1 MKRYFKYIFLAL
13 IAALLTV
20 SCLEELEL
28 ETPVIKNDVL
38 TLVPRVQSFANR
50 YVTKAEYSTD
60 EAKISTL
67 AVLVFNE
74 DGTLIHH
81 QENVSVNSNKLNL
94 NRSLLNSPAQEGK
107 LDNATVVLV
116 ANIGL
121 ADLKNGSQTLLDN
134 IETLTLAGMEN
145 YTYSPAQTVITSIGD
160 GFTGFPMIGGTS
172 ADLTLASSVN
182 ALEVNLKI
190 LYAKI
195 IFEIAVTQGT
205 ENEGT
210 GMQFA
215 LSGCTVHNTANTIPL
230 AIPASKGKQPVD
242 FLGNSVPDSE
252 IAKTDGATPSGIGY
266 NTATAGTALGA
277 TGTATF
283 SDNSDPDDDQKVKFT
298 FYILESRYN
307 HGSDLR
313 GIYPDDSWLTSEP
326 AEDVKNYNGT
336 ADDAKRNGVK
346 YYYDDRIQQ
355 YKPKLAKVPSGN
367 PAGKA
372 TYVRLNGT
380 YTDYRGVAWKVEYD
394 LYLGK
399 DNAQNFHVDR
409 NSEYT
414 NLVTIKGLRNRQ
426 DDAYGEND
434 VWIDHRVNVSYN
446 GSGVDDHVTITR
458 ETLLDAHIEVR
469 PLRVK
474 WDNNEFDGVRI
485 YLPTNDNGSL
495 VDWIGIERFTGN
507 NNADGSTYCLID
519 DEANPGKKKSSGK
532 RKYFTTDLISELQTK
547 EGEYGVRVD
556 EDTNKKYIYLLNEE
570 CAWIYFD
577 ENVGST
583 DRQADITLEFYT
595 KSGST
600 QSVVYKVKQR
610 GLQTVGGYAIESY
623 EEYLHSYDSADKYN
637 LSTSPV
643 DYTQQGLAWGFP
655 DHKLSQSTIVNATN
669 VPTTTLK
676 DQIIKNYS
684 YDYFHQ
690 SDGASYQ
697 MFTKTSG
704 SWASASFGTGLDFT
718 DRASANRDI
727 AVKDM
732 GTVPENA
739 YQYCLSKNKFEA
751 DDFGSVSMTINWYL
765 PDPYE
770 MQAILAA
777 GLSGN
782 STADLDSDAYYWSS
796 QPSFERL
803 LDMTILTYELSL
815 INETTDN
822 ARAVSSQGIDDLSR
836 KSQNRIRCVYAR
848 DGKYLD
854 EDAMEDRVPDGI
866 GGNYTIYMKAWNNSS
881 YGYFNYMLP
890 AATTSESSS
899 EWVYNDTSVKY
910 PNKDNASSISGEK
923 FKYIKTTDKDGKA
936 IEGFDI
942 NPGED
947 NKANSWTEYT
957 LPIIGT
963 KTGYYTTLAT
973 YPGLSAY
980 TLDKYTAVEA
990 YKPTST
996 QKSGTQTATEKSE
1009 KKLDKKL
1016 PSASDLKTL
1025 DHLTYGNMLNISF
1038 AQDKGSTL
1046 PTFVYDEL
1054 VSGTTTTNTRT
1065 WIRPKYNLKEYP
1077 LDPQTYTKNANGEG
1091 SETAISTGTSEA
1103 QQASEND
1110 AKKMAFDGT
1119 ISTSTVSNRV
1129 EGAYPKAKNDAQ
1141 KKLDEILKDYPTS
1154 EGWTHSQYDYTPLS
1168 WNQTTPNIVWS
1179 DLKTEQGSYRIP
1191 FVGTRYYTKKVTI
1204 TCTVTVTGSVTVSK
1218 PSVGEVFIQVDGTGR
1233 WGDPVPSSTNL
1244 TPAINTDELRI
1255 YCGNSFTI
1263 SLSEAA
1269 KAEGYDI
1276 TKVKVHYSGD
1286 NYVGESG
1293 GMFGL
1298 GADDVYARFVDSNI
1312 NLADYKLENQPI
1324 FGSTEV
1330 LQLPGMDYSTDGE
1343 TGWHQWTGNDRT
1355 SITLVLADYNIN
1367 NNSLTSYSYFYDT
1380 SPMTPTKYII
1390 VDQIEVKCAKK
1401 KNATFDFAKIYTE
1414 NGATSD
1420 WTIKH
1425 ITFTAEGGTDENPS
1439 GATAEGLK
1447 LYAGSKVTFK
1457 ALDGYVINNI
1467 SGDESLTFKGS
1478 KQTVEFTGL
1487 PEKTITAPIV
1497 VLYSKAATETD

>member
-1 MKRYFKYIFLAL
+1 MA
-13 IAALLTV
+13 V
-20 SCLEELEL
+20 SCLEELEI
-28 ETPVIKNDVL
+28 ETPTFGDEVV

-50 YVTKAEYSTD
+50 YVTKSEYVGNETM
-60 EAKISTL
+60 ISKYT
-67 AVLVFNE
+67 VLVFNK
-74 DGTLIHH
+74 DGNLVHK
-81 QENVSVNSNKLNL
+81 QSVTGDDPFKLNK
-94 NRSLLNSPAQEGK
+94 SMLNSSANGDLTE
-107 LDNATVVLV
+107 ATVVML
-116 ANIGL
+116 ANMDY
-121 ADLKNGSQTLLDN
+121 ADVNNAGATVTKLSDF
-134 IETLTLAGMEN
+134 ETC
-145 YTYSPAQTVITSIGD
+145 TYKPAQAVITSISD
-160 GFTGFPMIGGTS
+160 GFTGFPMIGGIKM
-172 ADLTLASSVN
+172 
-182 ALEVNLKI
+182 VNLSSTKDQQPPLAVELKN

-195 IFEIAVTQGT
+195 NFEIAVAEGG
-205 ENEGT
+205 ENDNVAT
-210 GMQFA
+210 NGMQFA
-215 LSGCTVHNTANTIPL
+215 LSGCTVYNSATATSI
-230 AIPASKGKQPVD
+230 AIPAVKDKPAVD
-242 FLGNSVPDSE
+242 FLGDPVSE
-252 IAKTDGATPSGIGY
+252 KNATDDGATSSSNYSGS
-266 NTATAGTALGA
+266 TATSLGK
-277 TGTATF
+277 TGTAKL
-283 SDNSDPDDDQKVKFT
+283 NGEKINFT
-298 FYILESRYN
+298 FYVLESRYN

-326 AEDVKNYNGT
+326 KEDVWNYNPDT
-336 ADDAKRNGVK
+336 DASKLNGVIHSC
-346 YYYDDRIQQ
+346 DDLIQQ
-355 YKPKLAKVPSGN
+355 YKPKLADLPSGN
-367 PAGKA
+367 PNGKA
-372 TYVRLNGT
+372 TYVQLKGT
-380 YTDYRGVAWKVEYD
+380 YTDYRGVAWKVDYT

-399 DNAQNFHVDR
+399 DNAHNFHVDR

-414 NLVTIKGLRNRQ
+414 NIITIKGIRNRQ
-426 DDAYGEND
+426 ENAYGEND
-434 VWIDHRVNVSYN
+434 VWIDHRVDVTYN
-446 GSGVDDHVTITR
+446 GGGLDDHVTITR

-474 WDNNEFDGVRI
+474 WTGDEYDGVRV
-485 YLPTNDNGSL
+485 YLPTESNGSL
-495 VDWIGIERFTGN
+495 VDWIGIERFTGK

-556 EDTNKKYIYLLNEE
+556 EDTNKKYIYLLDGD

-577 ENVGST
+577 ENLGST
-583 DRQADITLEFYT
+583 DRQADIKLEFYT

-669 VPTTTLK
+669 VPTTRLK

-777 GLSGN
+777 GLSDN

-822 ARAVSSQGIDDLSR
+822 ARAVSSQGIADLSR

-899 EWVYNDTSVKY
+899 EWVYNDSNVNY

-1046 PTFVYDEL
+1046 PAFVYDEL
-1054 VSGTTTTNTRT
+1054 VSGTSTTNTRY
-1065 WIRPKYNLKEYP
+1065 WIRP
-1077 LDPQTYTKNANGEG
+1077 TYTVTNHPLTPEEK
-1091 SETAISTGTSEA
+1091 
-1103 QQASEND
+1103 
-1110 AKKMAFDGT
+1110 
-1119 ISTSTVSNRV
+1119 TVSVTHTYTSDEVLFVSDRV
-1129 EGAYPKAKNDAQ
+1129 TKPTVFSAAYSNAKEAT
-1141 KKLDEILKDYPTS
+1141 LEELAGEINENYS
-1154 EGWTHSQYDYTPLS
+1154 GWNYNESDVIWTPASLS
-1168 WNQTTPNIVWS
+1168 WDSSNETYLKYEKRQT
-1179 DLKTEQGSYRIP
+1179 GSIIKRTYIKCII
-1191 FVGTRYYTKKVTI
+1191 TLTATVTI
-1204 TCTVTVTGSVTVSK
+1204 RKSSKLPLYSQDANTGV
-1218 PSVGEVFIQVDGTGR
+1218 

-1263 SLSEAA
+1263 SLSETA
-1269 KAEGYDI
+1269 KAEGYEI

-1293 GMFGL
+1293 GIFGL
-1298 GADDVYARFVDSNI
+1298 GADDVYARFVDTNI

-1324 FGSTEV
+1324 IGSTEV
-1330 LQLPGMDYSTDGE
+1330 LQLPGMDYSADGE

-1367 NNSLTSYSYFYDT
+1367 NNSLTSYSYLYDT

-1401 KNATFDFAKIYTE
+1401 KNATFDFAKIYAET
-1414 NGATSD
+1414 GVTSD

-1425 ITFTAEGGTDENPS
+1425 ITFTAEGGTEDKPS

-1457 ALDGYVINNI
+1457 ALDGYVINSI

-1478 KQTVEFTGL
+1478 QQTVEFTGL

-1497 VLYSKAATETD
+1497 VLYSKAAAETD

>member
-13 IAALLTV
+13 IAALMTV

-81 QENVSVNSNKLNL
+81 QENVSVNSNKLTL

-195 IFEIAVTQGT
+195 NFEIAVTQGT

-283 SDNSDPDDDQKVKFT
+283 SDNSNPNDDQKVKFT

-326 AEDVKNYNGT
+326 AEDVKNYNAAT
-336 ADDAKRNGVK
+336 DEAKRNRVK
-346 YYYDDRIQQ
+346 YFYDDRIQQ
-355 YKPKLAKVPSGN
+355 YKPKLAKVSSGN

-446 GSGVDDHVTITR
+446 GNGVDDHVTITR

-474 WDNNEFDGVRI
+474 WENNEFDGVRI

-556 EDTNKKYIYLLNEE
+556 EDTNKKYIYLLNGD

-577 ENVGST
+577 ENLGNA
-583 DRQADITLEFYT
+583 DRQAEIRLEFYT
-595 KSGST
+595 PSGST
-600 QSVVYKVKQR
+600 KDLVYKVKQR
-610 GLQTVGGYAIESY
+610 ALQTVGGYAIESY
-623 EEYLHSYDSADKYN
+623 EEYLHSYDSEDKYN

-643 DYTQQGLAWGFP
+643 DYTQQGLAWGFQ
-655 DHKLSQSTIVNATN
+655 DHKLSQSILVSS
-669 VPTTTLK
+669 TTLSTTSSAGREYLNQMFK
-676 DQIIKNYS
+676 LYS

-690 SDGASYQ
+690 SDGSSYNLY
-697 MFTKTSG
+697 TKTSG
-704 SWASASFGTGLDFT
+704 SWGNASFGTGLYFT

-732 GTVPENA
+732 GTMPENA
-739 YQYCLSKNKFEA
+739 YQYCLSKNKFEVV
-751 DDFGSVSMTINWYL
+751 GLEEVRMTLNWYL

-777 GLSGN
+777 SQ
-782 STADLDSDAYYWSS
+782 SDASYVDIDADAFYWSS
-796 QPSFERL
+796 QPSF
-803 LDMTILTYELSL
+803 DTELVTF
-815 INETTDN
+815 INEDIEN
-822 ARAVSSQGIDDLSR
+822 ARAVSAQGISDLPR
-836 KSQNRIRCVYAR
+836 KNQNRIRCVYAKQ
-848 DGKYLD
+848 GITLD
-854 EDAMEDRVPDGI
+854 EEAMEDRVPDGI
-866 GGNYTIYMKAWNNSS
+866 GGNYNVVMKAWDNGSF
-881 YGYFNYMLP
+881 GYFNYLLP
-890 AATTSESSS
+890 AATKKESSS
-899 EWVYNDTSVKY
+899 DWVYNDNKGTNY

-923 FKYIKTTDKDGKA
+923 FKYIKTTDKDNNP
-936 IEGFDI
+936 IEGFDV
-942 NPGED
+942 NPGETS
-947 NKANSWTEYT
+947 SWTEYQPV
-957 LPIIGT
+957 LGSPD
-963 KTGYYTTLAT
+963 GYYTTLAT
-973 YPGLSAY
+973 YPGLTEF
-980 TLDKYTAVEA
+980 TLTKRTIGEA
-990 YKPTST
+990 YKPST
-996 QKSGTQTATEKSE
+996 TRKSGTQTETIKFI
-1009 KKLDKKL
+1009 KVLDKKL
-1016 PSASDLKTL
+1016 PSASDLRTF
-1025 DHLTYGNMLNISF
+1025 DHLRDGNMINISF
-1038 AQDKGSTL
+1038 DQSKGTTL
-1046 PTFVYDEL
+1046 PAFVYDEL
-1054 VSGTTTTNTRT
+1054 ASGTTTTNTRT
-1065 WIRPKYNLKEYP
+1065 WVKP
-1077 LDPQTYTKNANGEG
+1077 TYTFVNHPMKSEEKTISAKG
-1091 SETAISTGTSEA
+1091 SATSNGTSEGTRYGGSIDKA
-1103 QQASEND
+1103 RQN
-1110 AKKMAFDGT
+1110 AFDG
-1119 ISTSTVSNRV
+1119 SLSNGWN
-1129 EGAYPKAKNDAQ
+1129 GAYEKAKEDALS
-1141 KKLDEILKDYPTS
+1141 KLKNEIAQNYSVWEFNESDVT
-1154 EGWTHSQYDYTPLS
+1154 YTPLTYKS
-1168 WNQTTPNIVWS
+1168 TS
-1179 DLKTEQGSYRIP
+1179 EKLDD
-1191 FVGTRYYTKKVTI
+1191 GTIAVQYSSESESKYLTCKSTCKVTLYA
-1204 TCTVTVTGSVTVSK
+1204 TVTIKKTAELKLFHQDANTGMWKDQAGK
-1218 PSVGEVFIQVDGTGR
+1218 P
-1233 WGDPVPSSTNL
+1233 DPIDNS
-1244 TPAINTDELRI
+1244 INTDELRM

-1269 KAEGYDI
+1269 KAEGYEI
-1276 TKVKVHYSGD
+1276 TKVKVHYSGNNFVD
-1286 NYVGESG
+1286 N
-1293 GMFGL
+1293 FGTL
-1298 GADDVYARFVDSNI
+1298 KEDKAYARFVDNEI
-1312 NLADYKLENQPI
+1312 NLSDYELADQFVI
-1324 FGSTEV
+1324 GSTEV
-1330 LQLPGMDYSTDGE
+1330 LQLPGMDFSADGE
-1343 TGWHQWTGNDRT
+1343 TGWHQWAGEGRN
-1355 SITLVLADYNIN
+1355 SITLLLADYNVN
-1367 NNSLTSYSYFYDT
+1367 YNLTSISYTYNYD
-1380 SPMTPTKYII
+1380 STPLDSEKFII
-1390 VDQIEVKCAKK
+1390 VDQIEVKCSKK
-1401 KNATFDFAKIYTE
+1401 KKAEFDFAKIYTE
-1414 NGATSD
+1414 GGNMETSYC
-1420 WTIKH
+1420 TVKH
-1425 ITFTAEGGTDENPS
+1425 ITFTGEAASDEAPVP
-1439 GATAEGLK
+1439 GATADGLK
-1447 LYAGSKVTFK
+1447 LYSGSKVTFK
-1457 ALDGYVINNI
+1457 ALDGYVINSI

-1478 KQTVEFTGL
+1478 QQTVEFTGL

-1497 VLYSKAATETD
+1497 VLYSKADPGTN

>member
-81 QENVSVNSNKLNL
+81 QENVSVNSNKLTL

-160 GFTGFPMIGGTS
+160 RFTGFPMIGGTS

-195 IFEIAVTQGT
+195 NFEIAVTQGT

-283 SDNSDPDDDQKVKFT
+283 SDNSNPNDDQKVKFT

-307 HGSDLR
+307 HGSNLK
-313 GIYPDDSWLTSEP
+313 GIYPSDDWLTSIP
-326 AEDVKNYNGT
+326 AEDVKGYN
-336 ADDAKRNGVK
+336 ADTDQNKLNGVK
-346 YYYDDRIQQ
+346 YFYDDRIQQ
-355 YKPKLAKVPSGN
+355 YKPKLAGT
-367 PAGKA
+367 GKA
-372 TYVRLNGT
+372 TYVILKGT
-380 YTDYRGVAWKVEYD
+380 YKDYHGTNWNVDYKV
-394 LYLGK
+394 YLGK
-399 DNAQNFHVDR
+399 DNAQNFQVDR

-414 NLVTIKGLRNRQ
+414 NLITIKGIRNRQ
-426 DDAYGEND
+426 EGAYGEND
-434 VWIDHRVNVSYN
+434 VWIDHRVNVSYSGN
-446 GSGVDDHVTITR
+446 GVNDHVTITR

-474 WDNNEFDGVRI
+474 WENNEFDGVRI
-485 YLPTNDNGSL
+485 YLPTKSDGRSL
-495 VDWIGIERFTGN
+495 VDWIGIERFTGK

-519 DEANPGKKKSSGK
+519 DEANPGKKKSTGK

-547 EGEYGVRVD
+547 EGEFGVRVD
-556 EDTNKKYIYLLNEE
+556 EGTNKKYIYLLNEE

-669 VPTTTLK
+669 VPTKTLK

-739 YQYCLSKNKFEA
+739 YQYCLSKNKFET
-751 DDFGSVSMTINWYL
+751 DDFGSVSMNINWYL

-822 ARAVSSQGIDDLSR
+822 ARAVSSQGIADLSR

-890 AATTSESSS
+890 AATKSESSS
-899 EWVYNDTSVKY
+899 EWVYNDSNVNY

-973 YPGLSAY
+973 YRGLSAY

-996 QKSGTQTATEKSE
+996 QKSGTQTATEKFE

-1046 PTFVYDEL
+1046 PAFVYDEL

-1065 WIRPKYNLKEYP
+1065 WIRPEYLGTTYDKEGLSKDDY
-1077 LDPQTYTKNANGEG
+1077 QEG
-1091 SETAISTGTSEA
+1091 TDSGTGGS
-1103 QQASEND
+1103 
-1110 AKKMAFDGT
+1110 
-1119 ISTSTVSNRV
+1119 VSQYLGGSLN
-1129 EGAYPKAKNDAQ
+1129 KAKQSAFERAYENAKIAALENLNNLETTIYQ
-1141 KKLDEILKDYPTS
+1141 GYTLDESSVYYSPD
-1154 EGWTHSQYDYTPLS
+1154 
-1168 WNQTTPNIVWS
+1168 
-1179 DLKTEQGSYRIP
+1179 DLKWDSPIGVSYSNQS
-1191 FVGTRYYTKKVTI
+1191 GNKYTGWTI
-1204 TCTVTVTGSVTVSK
+1204 TCTVTLKAHGTFNENAKLELFSQKPETGK
-1218 PSVGEVFIQVDGTGR
+1218 
-1233 WGDPVPSSTNL
+1233 WGDPVPKSTNL
-1244 TPAINTDELRI
+1244 TPAINTDEMRM

-1269 KAEGYDI
+1269 KAEGYEI

-1330 LQLPGMDYSTDGE
+1330 LQLPGMDYSTDGK

-1367 NNSLTSYSYFYDT
+1367 NNSLTSYSYLYDT

-1487 PEKTITAPIV
+1487 TEKTITAPIV

>member
-28 ETPVIKNDVL
+28 ETPVIKSDVL

-81 QENVSVNSNKLNL
+81 QENVSVNSNKLTL

-160 GFTGFPMIGGTS
+160 RFTGFPMIGGTS

-195 IFEIAVTQGT
+195 NFEIAVTQGT

-283 SDNSDPDDDQKVKFT
+283 SDNSNPNDDQKVKFT

-307 HGSDLR
+307 HGSNLK
-313 GIYPDDSWLTSEP
+313 GIYPSDDWLTSIP
-326 AEDVKNYNGT
+326 AEDVKGYN
-336 ADDAKRNGVK
+336 ADTDQDKLNGVK
-346 YYYDDRIQQ
+346 YFYDDRIQQ
-355 YKPKLAKVPSGN
+355 YKPKLAGT
-367 PAGKA
+367 GKA
-372 TYVRLNGT
+372 TYVTLKGT
-380 YTDYRGVAWKVEYD
+380 YKDYHGTSWNVDYKV
-394 LYLGK
+394 YLGK

-414 NLVTIKGLRNRQ
+414 NLITIKGIRNRQ
-426 DDAYGEND
+426 EEVYGENG
-434 VWIDHRVNVSYN
+434 VWIDHRVNVSYSGN
-446 GSGVDDHVTITR
+446 GVNDHVTITR

-474 WDNNEFDGVRI
+474 WENNEFDGVRI
-485 YLPTNDNGSL
+485 YLPTKTDGSL
-495 VDWIGIERFTGN
+495 VDWIGIERFTGK

-519 DEANPGKKKSSGK
+519 DEANPGKKKSTGK

-547 EGEYGVRVD
+547 EGEFGVRED

-577 ENVGST
+577 ENLGSS
-583 DRQADITLEFYT
+583 DRQADIRLEFYT
-595 KSGST
+595 PSGST
-600 QSVVYKVKQR
+600 KDLVYKVKQR
-610 GLQTVGGYAIESY
+610 ALQTVGGYAIESY
-623 EEYLHSYDSADKYN
+623 EEYLHSYDSEDKYN

-643 DYTQQGLAWGFP
+643 DYTQQGLAWGFH
-655 DHKLSQSTIVNATN
+655 DHKLSQNTLVSSAD

-676 DQIIKNYS
+676 NEMIKRYS
-684 YDYFHQ
+684 YDYFHK
-690 SDGASYQ
+690 SDGSSYNLY
-697 MFTKTSG
+697 TKTSG
-704 SWASASFGTGLDFT
+704 SWGNASFGTGLDFT

-727 AVKDM
+727 AVRDM
-732 GTVPENA
+732 GTMPENA
-739 YQYCLSKNKFEA
+739 YQYCLSKNKFEVV
-751 DDFGSVSMTINWYL
+751 GLEEVRMTLNWYL

-777 GLSGN
+777 SQSGA
-782 STADLDSDAYYWSS
+782 SHADIDADAFYWSS
-796 QPSFERL
+796 QPSFDTEL
-803 LDMTILTYELSL
+803 ITY
-815 INETTDN
+815 INEDIEN
-822 ARAVSSQGIDDLSR
+822 ARAVSAQGISDLPR
-836 KSQNRIRCVYAR
+836 KNQNRIRCVYAQNGI
-848 DGKYLD
+848 DLD
-854 EDAMEDRVPDGI
+854 EEDMEDRVPDGI
-866 GGNYTIYMKAWNNSS
+866 GGNYTVFMKAWNNGS

-899 EWVYNDTSVKY
+899 EWVYNDTSVNY

-980 TLDKYTAVEA
+980 TLAKYTAVEA

-1046 PTFVYDEL
+1046 PAFVYDEL
-1054 VSGTTTTNTRT
+1054 VSGTSTTNTRY
-1065 WIRPKYNLKEYP
+1065 WIRPTYTVTNHQLTPEEKTVSVTHTYTSSEVLYVSDRITKPTVFNAAYSNAKEATLKKLADEISNNYPGWEYIEADVI
-1077 LDPQTYTKNANGEG
+1077 LDPKSLTWDSQSEALNYETRKEG
-1091 SETAISTGTSEA
+1091 SGWFSTTYIKCIITLTAT
-1103 QQASEND
+1103 
-1110 AKKMAFDGT
+1110 
-1119 ISTSTVSNRV
+1119 
-1129 EGAYPKAKNDAQ
+1129 
-1141 KKLDEILKDYPTS
+1141 
-1154 EGWTHSQYDYTPLS
+1154 
-1168 WNQTTPNIVWS
+1168 
-1179 DLKTEQGSYRIP
+1179 
-1191 FVGTRYYTKKVTI
+1191 VTI
-1204 TCTVTVTGSVTVSK
+1204 RKSSELPLYSQDANTGV
-1218 PSVGEVFIQVDGTGR
+1218 
-1233 WGDPVPSSTNL
+1233 WGDPEPSSTNL

-1293 GMFGL
+1293 GLFGL

-1330 LQLPGMDYSTDGE
+1330 LQLPGMDYSADGE

-1367 NNSLTSYSYFYDT
+1367 NNSLTSYSYLYDT

-1401 KNATFDFAKIYTE
+1401 KNATFDFAKIYAE

-1487 PEKTITAPIV
+1487 TEKTITAPIV

>member
-1 MKRYFKYIFLAL
+1 MKRYLKHIFLAL
-13 IAALLTV
+13 TATLMAV
-20 SCLEELEL
+20 SCLEELEI
-28 ETPVIKNDVL
+28 ETPTFGDEVV

-50 YVTKAEYSTD
+50 YVTKAEYAGNETM
-60 EAKISTL
+60 ISKYT
-67 AVLVFNE
+67 VLVFNK
-74 DGTLIHH
+74 DGNLVHK
-81 QENVSVNSNKLNL
+81 QSVTGDDPFKLNK
-94 NRSLLNSPAQEGK
+94 SMLNSSANGDLTE
-107 LDNATVVLV
+107 ATVVML
-116 ANIGL
+116 ANMDY
-121 ADLKNGSQTLLDN
+121 ADVNNAGATVTKLSDF
-134 IETLTLAGMEN
+134 ETC
-145 YTYSPAQTVITSIGD
+145 TYKPAQAVITSISD
-160 GFTGFPMIGGTS
+160 GFTGFPMIGGIKMVNLSSTK
-172 ADLTLASSVN
+172 DQQPPLAV
-182 ALEVNLKI
+182 ELKI

-195 IFEIAVTQGT
+195 NFEIAVAEGG
-205 ENEGT
+205 ENDNVAT
-210 GMQFA
+210 NGMQFA
-215 LSGCTVHNTANTIPL
+215 LRSCTLYNAATATSI
-230 AIPASKGKQPVD
+230 AIPAVKDKPAVD
-242 FLGNSVPDSE
+242 FLGDPVSE
-252 IAKTDGATPSGIGY
+252 TNAKDDGATSSSNYSGS
-266 NTATAGTALGA
+266 TATSLGK
-277 TGTATF
+277 TGTAKLNG
-283 SDNSDPDDDQKVKFT
+283 DKINFT
-298 FYILESRYN
+298 FYVLESRYN

-313 GIYPDDSWLTSEP
+313 GIYPDDTWLTSEP

-380 YTDYRGVAWKVEYD
+380 YSDYRAVAWNVEYD

-485 YLPTNDNGSL
+485 YLPTKTDGSL
-495 VDWIGIERFTGN
+495 VDWIGIERFTGK

-556 EDTNKKYIYLLNEE
+556 KDTNKKYIYLLNGD

-577 ENVGST
+577 ENLGSE
-583 DRQADITLEFYT
+583 DRPAEIRLEFYT
-595 KSGST
+595 PSGST
-600 QSVVYKVKQR
+600 KDVVYKVKQR
-610 GLQTVGGYAIESY
+610 CLQTVGGYAIESY

-643 DYTQQGLAWGFP
+643 DYTQQGLAWGFQ
-655 DHKLSQSTIVNATN
+655 DHKLSQNILVSS
-669 VPTTTLK
+669 TTLSTTSATGREYLNQMFK
-676 DQIIKNYS
+676 LYS

-690 SDGASYQ
+690 SDGSSYNLY
-697 MFTKTSG
+697 TKTSG
-704 SWASASFGTGLDFT
+704 SWGNASFGTGLDFT

-727 AVKDM
+727 AVRDM
-732 GTVPENA
+732 GTMPENA
-739 YQYCLSKNKFEA
+739 YQYCLSKNKFEVV
-751 DDFGSVSMTINWYL
+751 GMEEVRMTLNWYL
-765 PDPYE
+765 PDTYE

-777 GLSGN
+777 SQSGA
-782 STADLDSDAYYWSS
+782 SYVDIDADAFYWSS
-796 QPSFERL
+796 QPSF
-803 LDMTILTYELSL
+803 DTELITF
-815 INETTDN
+815 INEDIEN
-822 ARAVSSQGIDDLSR
+822 ARAVSAQGISDLPR
-836 KSQNRIRCVYAR
+836 KNQNRIRCVYAKQ
-848 DGKYLD
+848 GITLD
-854 EDAMEDRVPDGI
+854 EEAMEDRVPDGI
-866 GGNYTIYMKAWNNSS
+866 GGNYNVVMRAWDNGSI
-881 YGYFNYMLP
+881 GYFNYLLP
-890 AATTSESSS
+890 AATKSESSS
-899 EWVYNDTSVKY
+899 EWVYNDNNVNY

-923 FKYIKTTDKDGKA
+923 FKYIKTTDKDGNS

-947 NKANSWTEYT
+947 NYANSWTEYV
-957 LPIIGT
+957 LDLGILGSSA
-963 KTGYYTTLAT
+963 TGYYTTLAT

-980 TLDKYTAVEA
+980 TLDKYTLVEA

-996 QKSGTQTATEKSE
+996 QKSGTQTETIKFI
-1009 KKLDKKL
+1009 KVLDKKL
-1016 PSASDLKTL
+1016 PSASDLRTF
-1025 DHLTYGNMLNISF
+1025 DHLRGGNMINISF
-1038 AQDKGSTL
+1038 DQSKGTTL
-1046 PTFVYDEL
+1046 PAFVYDEL
-1054 VSGTTTTNTRT
+1054 ESGTTTTNTRT

-1077 LDPQTYTKNANGEG
+1077 LDPQTYTKNANGKG

-1119 ISTSTVSNRV
+1119 TSTSTVTNRV
-1129 EGAYPKAKNDAQ
+1129 EGAYPKAKKDAE
-1141 KKLDEILKDYPTS
+1141 KKLDEILKQYPES

-1204 TCTVTVTGSVTVSK
+1204 TCTVTVTASVTVSK
-1218 PSVGEVFIQVDGTGR
+1218 PSKGEVYIQAEGTGM
-1233 WGDPVPSSTNL
+1233 WKDQAGKPDPIDNS
-1244 TPAINTDELRI
+1244 INTDELRM

-1269 KAEGYDI
+1269 KQQGYEI
-1276 TKVKVHYSGD
+1276 TRVKVHYSG
-1286 NYVGESG
+1286 NNHMGEYNATI
-1293 GMFGL
+1293 GL
-1298 GADDVYARFVDSNI
+1298 GGDNIYARFVNDDI
-1312 NLADYKLENQPI
+1312 NLSDYKLLDQFI
-1324 FGSTEV
+1324 IGSTAV
-1330 LQLPGMDYSTDGE
+1330 LQLPGMDYSADGIN
-1343 TGWHQWTGNDRT
+1343 GWHQWTGEGRN
-1355 SITLVLADYNIN
+1355 SLTLVLADYNVDYN
-1367 NNSLTSYSYFYDT
+1367 KGSLSYSYYYDT
-1380 SPMTPTKYII
+1380 DPKEPAKYII
-1390 VDQIEVKCAKK
+1390 VDQIEVKCTKR
-1401 KNATFDFAKIYTE
+1401 KNATFDFKQIYTE
-1414 NGATSD
+1414 GGNIETSYC
-1420 WTIKH
+1420 TVKH
-1425 ITFTAEGGTDENPS
+1425 ITFTAEGGTEDNPA

-1457 ALDGYVINNI
+1457 ALDGYVINSI
-1467 SGDESLTFKGS
+1467 SGDESLK
-1478 KQTVEFTGL
+1478 FTGTNQVVERTI
-1487 PEKTITAPIV
+1487 PTDKTITAPIV

>member
-1 MKRYFKYIFLAL
+1 MKRYLKHIFLAL
-13 IAALLTV
+13 TATLMAV
-20 SCLEELEL
+20 SCLEELEI
-28 ETPVIKNDVL
+28 ETPTFGDEVV

-50 YVTKAEYSTD
+50 YVTKSEYVGNETM
-60 EAKISTL
+60 ISKYT
-67 AVLVFNE
+67 VLVFNK
-74 DGTLIHH
+74 DGNLVHK
-81 QENVSVNSNKLNL
+81 QSVTGDDPFKLNK
-94 NRSLLNSPAQEGK
+94 SMLNSSANGDLTK
-107 LDNATVVLV
+107 ATVVML
-116 ANIGL
+116 ANMDY
-121 ADLKNGSQTLLDN
+121 ADVNNAGVPVTKLSDF
-134 IETLTLAGMEN
+134 ETC
-145 YTYSPAQTVITSIGD
+145 TYKPAQAVITSISY
-160 GFTGFPMIGGTS
+160 GFTGFPMIGGIKMVNLSSTK
-172 ADLTLASSVN
+172 DQQPPLAV
-182 ALEVNLKI
+182 ELKI

-195 IFEIAVTQGT
+195 NFEIAVAEGG
-205 ENEGT
+205 ENDNVAT
-210 GMQFA
+210 NGMQFA
-215 LSGCTVHNTANTIPL
+215 LSSCTLYNAATATSI
-230 AIPASKGKQPVD
+230 AIPAVKDKPAVD
-242 FLGNSVPDSE
+242 FLGDPVSE
-252 IAKTDGATPSGIGY
+252 TNATDDGATSSSNYSGS
-266 NTATAGTALGA
+266 TATSLGK
-277 TGTATF
+277 TGTAKLNG
-283 SDNSDPDDDQKVKFT
+283 DKINFT
-298 FYILESRYN
+298 FYVLESRYN

-313 GIYPDDSWLTSEP
+313 GIYPDDSWLASTP
-326 AEDVKNYNGT
+326 QEDVKGYNADT
-336 ADDAKRNGVK
+336 DDAKRNGVK

-355 YKPKLAKVPSGN
+355 YKPKLAKVSSGN

-399 DNAQNFHVDR
+399 DNALNFHVDR

-474 WDNNEFDGVRI
+474 WENNEFDGVRI
-485 YLPTNDNGSL
+485 YLPTKSDGSL

-556 EDTNKKYIYLLNEE
+556 EGTNKKYIYLLNEE

-577 ENVGST
+577 ENLGSS
-583 DRQADITLEFYT
+583 DRQADIRLEFYT
-595 KSGST
+595 KSGPT

-822 ARAVSSQGIDDLSR
+822 ARAVSSQGIADLSR

-899 EWVYNDTSVKY
+899 EWVYNDSNVNY

-996 QKSGTQTATEKSE
+996 QKSGTQTATEKFE

-1046 PTFVYDEL
+1046 PAFVYDEL

-1065 WIRPKYNLKEYP
+1065 WIRPEY
-1077 LDPQTYTKNANGEG
+1077 LGTTYDMEG
-1091 SETAISTGTSEA
+1091 LSKDDYQEGTDSGTGGS
-1103 QQASEND
+1103 
-1110 AKKMAFDGT
+1110 
-1119 ISTSTVSNRV
+1119 VSQYLGGSLN
-1129 EGAYPKAKNDAQ
+1129 KAKQSAFERAYENAKIAALENLNNLETTIYQ
-1141 KKLDEILKDYPTS
+1141 GYTLDESSVYYSPD
-1154 EGWTHSQYDYTPLS
+1154 
-1168 WNQTTPNIVWS
+1168 
-1179 DLKTEQGSYRIP
+1179 DLKWDSPIGVSYSNQS
-1191 FVGTRYYTKKVTI
+1191 GNKYTGWTI
-1204 TCTVTVTGSVTVSK
+1204 TCTVTLKAHGTFNENAKLELFSQKPETGK
-1218 PSVGEVFIQVDGTGR
+1218 
-1233 WGDPVPSSTNL
+1233 WGDPVPKSTNL
-1244 TPAINTDELRI
+1244 TPAINTDEMRM

-1269 KAEGYDI
+1269 KAEGYEI

-1293 GMFGL
+1293 GIFGL

-1324 FGSTEV
+1324 IGSTEV
-1330 LQLPGMDYSTDGE
+1330 LQLPGMDYSPDGE

-1367 NNSLTSYSYFYDT
+1367 NNSLTSYSYLYDT

-1420 WTIKH
+1420 
-1425 ITFTAEGGTDENPS
+1425 
-1439 GATAEGLK
+1439 
-1447 LYAGSKVTFK
+1447 
-1457 ALDGYVINNI
+1457 
-1467 SGDESLTFKGS
+1467 
-1478 KQTVEFTGL
+1478 
-1487 PEKTITAPIV
+1487 
-1497 VLYSKAATETD
+1497 

>member
-13 IAALLTV
+13 IAALMTV

-81 QENVSVNSNKLNL
+81 QENVSVNSNKLTL

-195 IFEIAVTQGT
+195 NFEIAVTQGT

-230 AIPASKGKQPVD
+230 AIPASKGKQPMD

-252 IAKTDGATPSGIGY
+252 IATTDGATPSGIGY

-283 SDNSDPDDDQKVKFT
+283 SDNSNPNDDQKVKFT

-307 HGSDLR
+307 HGSNLK
-313 GIYPDDSWLTSEP
+313 GIYPSDDWLTSIP
-326 AEDVKNYNGT
+326 AEDVKGYN
-336 ADDAKRNGVK
+336 ADTDQDKLNSVK
-346 YYYDDRIQQ
+346 YFYDDRIQQ
-355 YKPKLAKVPSGN
+355 YKPKLAGT
-367 PAGKA
+367 GKA
-372 TYVRLNGT
+372 TYVTLKGT
-380 YTDYRGVAWKVEYD
+380 YKDYLGTSWNVDYKV
-394 LYLGK
+394 YLGK

-414 NLVTIKGLRNRQ
+414 NLITIKGIRNRQ
-426 DDAYGEND
+426 EGAYGEND
-434 VWIDHRVNVSYN
+434 VWIDHRVNVSYSGN
-446 GSGVDDHVTITR
+446 GVNDHVTITR

-474 WDNNEFDGVRI
+474 WENNEFDGVRI
-485 YLPTNDNGSL
+485 YLPTKSDGRSL

-556 EDTNKKYIYLLNEE
+556 EDTNKKYIYLLNGD

-577 ENVGST
+577 ENLGSA
-583 DRQADITLEFYT
+583 DRQADIRLEFYT
-595 KSGST
+595 PSGST
-600 QSVVYKVKQR
+600 KDVVYKVKQR
-610 GLQTVGGYAIESY
+610 CLQTVGGYAIESY

-643 DYTQQGLAWGFP
+643 DYTQQGLAWGFQN
-655 DHKLSQSTIVNATN
+655 HKLSQNILVSS
-669 VPTTTLK
+669 TTLSTTSATGREYLNQMFK
-676 DQIIKNYS
+676 LYS

-690 SDGASYQ
+690 SDGSSYNLY
-697 MFTKTSG
+697 TKTSG
-704 SWASASFGTGLDFT
+704 SWGNASFGTGLDFT

-727 AVKDM
+727 AVRDM
-732 GTVPENA
+732 GTMPENA
-739 YQYCLSKNKFEA
+739 YQYCLSKNKFEVV
-751 DDFGSVSMTINWYL
+751 GMEEVRMTLNWYL
-765 PDPYE
+765 PDTYE

-777 GLSGN
+777 SQ
-782 STADLDSDAYYWSS
+782 SDASYVDIDADAFYWSS
-796 QPSFERL
+796 QPSF
-803 LDMTILTYELSL
+803 DTELVTF
-815 INETTDN
+815 INEDIEN
-822 ARAVSSQGIDDLSR
+822 ARAVSAQGISDLPR
-836 KSQNRIRCVYAR
+836 KNQNRIRCVYAQQGI
-848 DGKYLD
+848 DLD
-854 EDAMEDRVPDGI
+854 EEEMEDRVPDGI
-866 GGNYTIYMKAWNNSS
+866 GGNYNVVMKAWDNGSI
-881 YGYFNYMLP
+881 GYFNYLLP
-890 AATTSESSS
+890 AATKKESSS
-899 EWVYNDTSVKY
+899 DWVYNDDRGTNY

-923 FKYIKTTDKDGKA
+923 FKYIKTTDKDNNP
-936 IEGFDI
+936 IEGFDV
-942 NPGED
+942 NPGETS
-947 NKANSWTEYT
+947 SWTEYQPV
-957 LPIIGT
+957 LGSPD
-963 KTGYYTTLAT
+963 GYYTTLAT
-973 YPGLSAY
+973 YPGLTEF
-980 TLDKYTAVEA
+980 TLTKRTIGEA
-990 YKPTST
+990 YKPST
-996 QKSGTQTATEKSE
+996 TPKSGTQTETIKFI
-1009 KKLDKKL
+1009 KVLDKKL
-1016 PSASDLKTL
+1016 PSASDLRTF
-1025 DHLTYGNMLNISF
+1025 DHLRGGNMINISF
-1038 AQDKGSTL
+1038 DQSKGTTL
-1046 PTFVYDEL
+1046 PAFVYDEL
-1054 VSGTTTTNTRT
+1054 VNGTTTTNTRT
-1065 WIRPKYNLKEYP
+1065 WIRPEY
-1077 LDPQTYTKNANGEG
+1077 LGTTYDMEG
-1091 SETAISTGTSEA
+1091 LSKDDYQEGTDSGTGGS
-1103 QQASEND
+1103 
-1110 AKKMAFDGT
+1110 
-1119 ISTSTVSNRV
+1119 VSQYLGGSLN
-1129 EGAYPKAKNDAQ
+1129 KAKQNAFERAYENAKIAALENLNNLETTIYQ
-1141 KKLDEILKDYPTS
+1141 GYTLDESSVYYLPD
-1154 EGWTHSQYDYTPLS
+1154 
-1168 WNQTTPNIVWS
+1168 
-1179 DLKTEQGSYRIP
+1179 DLKWDSPIGVSYSNQS
-1191 FVGTRYYTKKVTI
+1191 GNKYTGWTI
-1204 TCTVTVTGSVTVSK
+1204 TCTVTLKAHGTFNENAKLELFSQKPETGK
-1218 PSVGEVFIQVDGTGR
+1218 
-1233 WGDPVPSSTNL
+1233 WGDPVPKSTDL
-1244 TPAINTDELRI
+1244 TPAINTDEMRM

-1269 KAEGYDI
+1269 KQQGYEI
-1276 TKVKVHYSGD
+1276 TRVKVHYSG
-1286 NYVGESG
+1286 NNHMGEYNETI
-1293 GMFGL
+1293 GL
-1298 GADDVYARFVDSNI
+1298 GGDNVYARFVNDDI
-1312 NLADYKLENQPI
+1312 NLSDYKLLNQFI
-1324 FGSTEV
+1324 VGSTAV
-1330 LQLPGMDYSTDGE
+1330 LQLPGMDYSADGIN
-1343 TGWHQWTGNDRT
+1343 GWHQWTGEGRN
-1355 SITLVLADYNIN
+1355 SLTLVLADYNVDYN
-1367 NNSLTSYSYFYDT
+1367 KGSLSYSYYYDT
-1380 SPMTPTKYII
+1380 DPKEPAKYII
-1390 VDQIEVKCAKK
+1390 VDQIEVKCTKR
-1401 KNATFDFAKIYTE
+1401 KNATFDFKQIYTE
-1414 NGATSD
+1414 GGNIETSYC
-1420 WTIKH
+1420 TVKH
-1425 ITFTAEGGTDENPS
+1425 ITFTAEGGTEDNPS

-1457 ALDGYVINNI
+1457 ALDGYVINSI
-1467 SGDESLTFKGS
+1467 TGDPSLTFKGS
-1478 KQTVEFTGL
+1478 QQTVEFPGL

-1497 VLYSKAATETD
+1497 VLYSKAATETN

>member
-28 ETPVIKNDVL
+28 ETPVIKSDVL

-81 QENVSVNSNKLNL
+81 QENVSVNSNKLTL

-107 LDNATVVLV
+107 LDNATVVLI

-121 ADLKNGSQTLLDN
+121 ADLKNGSKTLLDN

-195 IFEIAVTQGT
+195 NFEIAVTQGT

-252 IAKTDGATPSGIGY
+252 IATTDGATPSGIGY

-283 SDNSDPDDDQKVKFT
+283 SDNSNPNDDQKVKFT

-307 HGSDLR
+307 HGSNLK
-313 GIYPDDSWLTSEP
+313 GIYPSDDWLTSIP
-326 AEDVKNYNGT
+326 AEDVKGYN
-336 ADDAKRNGVK
+336 ADTDQGKLNRVK
-346 YYYDDRIQQ
+346 YFYDDRIQQ
-355 YKPKLAKVPSGN
+355 YKPKLAGT
-367 PAGKA
+367 GKA
-372 TYVRLNGT
+372 TYVTLKGT
-380 YTDYRGVAWKVEYD
+380 YKDYLGTSWNVDYKV
-394 LYLGK
+394 YLGK
-399 DNAQNFHVDR
+399 DNSQNFHVDR

-414 NLVTIKGLRNRQ
+414 NLITIKGIRNRQ
-426 DDAYGEND
+426 EGAYGEND
-434 VWIDHRVNVSYN
+434 VWIDHRVNVSYSGN
-446 GSGVDDHVTITR
+446 GVNDHVTITR

-474 WDNNEFDGVRI
+474 WENNEFDGVRI
-485 YLPTNDNGSL
+485 YLPTKSDGRSL

-547 EGEYGVRVD
+547 EGEFGVRVD
-556 EDTNKKYIYLLNEE
+556 EDKKYIYLLNEE

-577 ENVGST
+577 ENLGSS
-583 DRQADITLEFYT
+583 DRQADIRLEFYT
-595 KSGST
+595 KSGPT

-610 GLQTVGGYAIESY
+610 GLQTVGGYVIESY

-822 ARAVSSQGIDDLSR
+822 ARAVSSQGIADLSR

-899 EWVYNDTSVKY
+899 EWVYNDSNVNY

-996 QKSGTQTATEKSE
+996 QKSGTQTATEKFE

-1046 PTFVYDEL
+1046 PAFVYDEL

-1065 WIRPKYNLKEYP
+1065 WIRPEY
-1077 LDPQTYTKNANGEG
+1077 LGTTYDMEG
-1091 SETAISTGTSEA
+1091 LSKDDYQEGTDSGTGGS
-1103 QQASEND
+1103 
-1110 AKKMAFDGT
+1110 
-1119 ISTSTVSNRV
+1119 VSQYLGGSLN
-1129 EGAYPKAKNDAQ
+1129 KAKQSAFERAYENAKIAALENLNNLETTIYQ
-1141 KKLDEILKDYPTS
+1141 GYTLDESSVYYSPD
-1154 EGWTHSQYDYTPLS
+1154 
-1168 WNQTTPNIVWS
+1168 
-1179 DLKTEQGSYRIP
+1179 DLKWDSPIGVSYSNQS
-1191 FVGTRYYTKKVTI
+1191 GNKYTGWTI
-1204 TCTVTVTGSVTVSK
+1204 TCTVTLKAHGTFNENAKLELFSQKPETGK
-1218 PSVGEVFIQVDGTGR
+1218 
-1233 WGDPVPSSTNL
+1233 WGDPVPKSTNL
-1244 TPAINTDELRI
+1244 TPAINTDEMRM

-1269 KAEGYDI
+1269 KAEGYEI

-1293 GMFGL
+1293 GIFGL

-1324 FGSTEV
+1324 IGSTEV
-1330 LQLPGMDYSTDGE
+1330 LQLPGMDYSPDGE

-1367 NNSLTSYSYFYDT
+1367 NNSLTSYSYLYDT

-1401 KNATFDFAKIYTE
+1401 KNATFDFAKIYAE

-1425 ITFTAEGGTDENPS
+1425 ITFTAEGGTEDRPS

-1457 ALDGYVINNI
+1457 ALDGYVINSI

-1478 KQTVEFTGL
+1478 QQTVEFTGL

-1497 VLYSKAATETD
+1497 VLYSKAATETN

>member
-81 QENVSVNSNKLNL
+81 QENVSVNSNKLTL

-121 ADLKNGSQTLLDN
+121 ADLKNGRQTLLDN

-230 AIPASKGKQPVD
+230 AIPASEGKQPVD

-283 SDNSDPDDDQKVKFT
+283 SDNSNPNDDQKVKFT

-307 HGSDLR
+307 HGSNLK
-313 GIYPDDSWLTSEP
+313 GIYPSDDWLTSIP
-326 AEDVKNYNGT
+326 AEDVKGYN
-336 ADDAKRNGVK
+336 ADTDQDKLNGVK
-346 YYYDDRIQQ
+346 YFYDDRIQQ
-355 YKPKLAKVPSGN
+355 YKPKLAGT
-367 PAGKA
+367 GKA
-372 TYVRLNGT
+372 TYVTLKGT
-380 YTDYRGVAWKVEYD
+380 YKDYLGTSWNVDYKV
-394 LYLGK
+394 YLGK

-414 NLVTIKGLRNRQ
+414 NLITIKGIRNRQ
-426 DDAYGEND
+426 EGAYGEND
-434 VWIDHRVNVSYN
+434 VWIDHRVNVSYSGN
-446 GSGVDDHVTITR
+446 GVNDHVTITR

-474 WDNNEFDGVRI
+474 WENNEFDGVRI
-485 YLPTNDNGSL
+485 YLPTKSDGSL

-556 EDTNKKYIYLLNEE
+556 EDTKKAYIYLLDGD

-577 ENVGST
+577 ENLGSS
-583 DRQADITLEFYT
+583 DRQADIKLEFYT
-595 KSGST
+595 PSGST
-600 QSVVYKVKQR
+600 KEVVYKVKQR
-610 GLQTVGGYAIESY
+610 CLQTVGGYAIESY

-643 DYTQQGLAWGFP
+643 DYTQQGLAWGFQN
-655 DHKLSQSTIVNATN
+655 HKLSQNILVSS
-669 VPTTTLK
+669 TTLSTTSATGREYLNQMFK
-676 DQIIKNYS
+676 LYS

-690 SDGASYQ
+690 SDGSSYNLY
-697 MFTKTSG
+697 TKTSG
-704 SWASASFGTGLDFT
+704 SWGNASFGTGLDFT

-727 AVKDM
+727 AVRDM
-732 GTVPENA
+732 GTMPENA
-739 YQYCLSKNKFEA
+739 YQYCLSKNKFEVV
-751 DDFGSVSMTINWYL
+751 GMEEVRMTLNWYL
-765 PDPYE
+765 PDTYE

-777 GLSGN
+777 SQ
-782 STADLDSDAYYWSS
+782 SDASYVDIDADAFYWSS
-796 QPSFERL
+796 QPSF
-803 LDMTILTYELSL
+803 DTELVTF
-815 INETTDN
+815 INEDIEN
-822 ARAVSSQGIDDLSR
+822 ARAVSAQGISDLPR
-836 KSQNRIRCVYAR
+836 KNQNRIRCVYAKQ
-848 DGKYLD
+848 GITLD
-854 EDAMEDRVPDGI
+854 EEAMEDRVPDGI
-866 GGNYTIYMKAWNNSS
+866 GGNYNVVMKAWDNGSF
-881 YGYFNYMLP
+881 GYFNYLLP
-890 AATTSESSS
+890 AATKKESSS
-899 EWVYNDTSVKY
+899 DWVYNDNKGTNY
-910 PNKDNASSISGEK
+910 PNKDNAGSISGEK
-923 FKYIKTTDKDGKA
+923 FKYIKTTDKDNNP

-942 NPGED
+942 NPGETS
-947 NKANSWTEYT
+947 SWTEYQPV
-957 LPIIGT
+957 LGSPD
-963 KTGYYTTLAT
+963 GYYTTLAT
-973 YPGLSAY
+973 YPGLTEF
-980 TLDKYTAVEA
+980 TLTKRTIGEA
-990 YKPTST
+990 YKPST
-996 QKSGTQTATEKSE
+996 TPKSGTQTETIKFI
-1009 KKLDKKL
+1009 KVLDKKL
-1016 PSASDLKTL
+1016 PSASDLRTF
-1025 DHLTYGNMLNISF
+1025 DHLRDGNMINISF
-1038 AQDKGSTL
+1038 DQSKGTTL
-1046 PTFVYDEL
+1046 PAFVYDEL
-1054 VSGTTTTNTRT
+1054 ASGTTTTNTRT

-1077 LDPQTYTKNANGEG
+1077 LDPKTYTKNANGEG
-1091 SETAISTGTSEA
+1091 SETGISTGTSRL
-1103 QQASEND
+1103 QQASENS
-1110 AKKMAFDGT
+1110 ARQNAFDGT
-1119 ISTSTVSNRV
+1119 TDFSTLTNRV
-1129 EGAYPKAKNDAQ
+1129 EGAYPKAKNDALA
-1141 KKLDEILKDYPTS
+1141 KLNEILKDYPVS
-1154 EGWTHSQYDYTPLS
+1154 EGWEHSKIQCTELK
-1168 WNQTTPNIVWS
+1168 WNVSDPNISWTEPEIVT
-1179 DLKTEQGSYRIP
+1179 KTSLGRTWIQ
-1191 FVGTRYYTKKVTI
+1191 KVTI
-1204 TCTVTVTGSVTVSK
+1204 TCTVKVTASVTVSK
-1218 PSVGEVFIQVDGTGR
+1218 PSVGEVFVQVDGTGR
-1233 WGDPVPSSTNL
+1233 WGDPVPKSTDL
-1244 TPAINTDELRI
+1244 TPAINTDEMRM

-1269 KAEGYDI
+1269 KQQGYEI
-1276 TKVKVHYSGD
+1276 TRVKVHYSG
-1286 NYVGESG
+1286 NNHMGEYNATI
-1293 GMFGL
+1293 GL
-1298 GADDVYARFVDSNI
+1298 GGDNIYARFVNDDI
-1312 NLADYKLENQPI
+1312 NLSDYKLLNQFI
-1324 FGSTEV
+1324 VGSTAV
-1330 LQLPGMDYSTDGE
+1330 LQLPGMDYSADGIN
-1343 TGWHQWTGNDRT
+1343 GWHQWTGEGRN
-1355 SITLVLADYNIN
+1355 SLTLVLADYNVDYN
-1367 NNSLTSYSYFYDT
+1367 KGSLSYSYYYDT
-1380 SPMTPTKYII
+1380 DPKEPAKYII
-1390 VDQIEVKCAKK
+1390 VDQIEVKCTKR
-1401 KNATFDFAKIYTE
+1401 KNATFDFKQIYTE
-1414 NGATSD
+1414 GGNIETSYC
-1420 WTIKH
+1420 TVKH
-1425 ITFTAEGGTDENPS
+1425 ITFTAEGGTEDNPS

-1497 VLYSKAATETD
+1497 VLYSKAATETN

>member
-1 MKRYFKYIFLAL
+1 MKRYLKHIFLAL
-13 IAALLTV
+13 TATLMAV
-20 SCLEELEL
+20 SCLEELEI
-28 ETPVIKNDVL
+28 ETPTFGDEVV

-50 YVTKAEYSTD
+50 YVTKAEYADNETI
-60 EAKISTL
+60 ISKYT
-67 AVLVFNE
+67 VLVFNNA
-74 DGTLIHH
+74 GNLVHK
-81 QENVSVNSNKLNL
+81 QSVTGDDPFKLNK
-94 NRSLLNSPAQEGK
+94 SMLNSSANGDLTE
-107 LDNATVVLV
+107 ATVVML
-116 ANIGL
+116 ANMDYEDVNNAGATVTKL
-121 ADLKNGSQTLLDN
+121 SDF
-134 IETLTLAGMEN
+134 ETC
-145 YTYSPAQTVITSIGD
+145 TYKPAQAVITSISD
-160 GFTGFPMIGGTS
+160 GFTGFPMIGGIKMVNLSSTK
-172 ADLTLASSVN
+172 DQQPPLAV
-182 ALEVNLKI
+182 ELKI

-195 IFEIAVTQGT
+195 HFEIAVAEGG
-205 ENEGT
+205 ENDNVAT
-210 GMQFA
+210 NGMQFA
-215 LSGCTVHNTANTIPL
+215 LSSCTLYNAATATSI
-230 AIPASKGKQPVD
+230 AIPAVKDKPAVD
-242 FLGNSVPDSE
+242 FLGDPVSE
-252 IAKTDGATPSGIGY
+252 TNATDDGATSSSNYSGS
-266 NTATAGTALGA
+266 TATSLGK
-277 TGTATF
+277 TGTAKLNG
-283 SDNSDPDDDQKVKFT
+283 DKINFT
-298 FYILESRYN
+298 FYVLESRYN

-313 GIYPDDSWLTSEP
+313 GIYPDDSWLASTP
-326 AEDVKNYNGT
+326 QEDVKGYNADT
-336 ADDAKRNGVK
+336 DDAKRNGVK

-355 YKPKLAKVPSGN
+355 YKPKLAKVSSGN

-399 DNAQNFHVDR
+399 DNALNFHVDR

-474 WDNNEFDGVRI
+474 WENNEFDGVRI
-485 YLPTNDNGSL
+485 YLPTKSDGSL

-556 EDTNKKYIYLLNEE
+556 EGTNKKYIYLLNEE

-577 ENVGST
+577 ENLGSS
-583 DRQADITLEFYT
+583 DRQADIRLEFYT
-595 KSGST
+595 KSGPT

-822 ARAVSSQGIDDLSR
+822 ARAVSSQGIADLSR

-899 EWVYNDTSVKY
+899 EWVYNDSNVNY

-996 QKSGTQTATEKSE
+996 QKSGTQTATEKFE

-1046 PTFVYDEL
+1046 PAFVYDEL

-1065 WIRPKYNLKEYP
+1065 WIRPEY
-1077 LDPQTYTKNANGEG
+1077 LGTTYDMEG
-1091 SETAISTGTSEA
+1091 LSKDDYQEGTDSGTGGS
-1103 QQASEND
+1103 
-1110 AKKMAFDGT
+1110 
-1119 ISTSTVSNRV
+1119 VSQYLGGSLN
-1129 EGAYPKAKNDAQ
+1129 KAKQSAFERAYENAKIAALENLNNLETTIYQ
-1141 KKLDEILKDYPTS
+1141 GYTLDESSVYYSPD
-1154 EGWTHSQYDYTPLS
+1154 
-1168 WNQTTPNIVWS
+1168 
-1179 DLKTEQGSYRIP
+1179 DLKWDSPIGVSYSNQS
-1191 FVGTRYYTKKVTI
+1191 GNKYTGWTI
-1204 TCTVTVTGSVTVSK
+1204 TCTVTLKAHGTFNENAKLELFSQKPETGK
-1218 PSVGEVFIQVDGTGR
+1218 
-1233 WGDPVPSSTNL
+1233 WGDPVPKSTNL
-1244 TPAINTDELRI
+1244 TPAINTDEMRM

-1269 KAEGYDI
+1269 KAEGYEI

-1293 GMFGL
+1293 GIFGL

-1324 FGSTEV
+1324 IGSTEV
-1330 LQLPGMDYSTDGE
+1330 LQLPGMDYSPDGE

-1367 NNSLTSYSYFYDT
+1367 NNSLTSYSYLYDT

-1420 WTIKH
+1420 
-1425 ITFTAEGGTDENPS
+1425 
-1439 GATAEGLK
+1439 
-1447 LYAGSKVTFK
+1447 
-1457 ALDGYVINNI
+1457 
-1467 SGDESLTFKGS
+1467 
-1478 KQTVEFTGL
+1478 
-1487 PEKTITAPIV
+1487 
-1497 VLYSKAATETD
+1497 

>member
-28 ETPVIKNDVL
+28 ETPVIKSDVL

-81 QENVSVNSNKLNL
+81 QENVSVNSNKLTL

-145 YTYSPAQTVITSIGD
+145 YTYSPSQTVITSIGD

-195 IFEIAVTQGT
+195 NFEIAVTQGT

-252 IAKTDGATPSGIGY
+252 IATTDGATPSGIGY

-283 SDNSDPDDDQKVKFT
+283 SDNSNPNDDQKVRFT

-307 HGSDLR
+307 HGSNLK
-313 GIYPDDSWLTSEP
+313 GIYPSDDWLTSIP
-326 AEDVKNYNGT
+326 AEDVKGYN
-336 ADDAKRNGVK
+336 ADTDQDKLNGVK
-346 YYYDDRIQQ
+346 YFYDDRIQQ
-355 YKPKLAKVPSGN
+355 YKPKLAGT
-367 PAGKA
+367 GKA
-372 TYVRLNGT
+372 TYVTLKGT
-380 YTDYRGVAWKVEYD
+380 YKDYHGTSWNVDYKV
-394 LYLGK
+394 YLGK

-414 NLVTIKGLRNRQ
+414 NLITIKGIRNRQ
-426 DDAYGEND
+426 EEVYGENG
-434 VWIDHRVNVSYN
+434 VWIDHRVNVSYSGN
-446 GSGVDDHVTITR
+446 GVNDHVTITR

-474 WDNNEFDGVRI
+474 WENNEFDGVRI
-485 YLPTNDNGSL
+485 YLPTKTDGSL
-495 VDWIGIERFTGN
+495 VDWIGIERFTGK

-519 DEANPGKKKSSGK
+519 DEANPGKKKSTGK

-547 EGEYGVRVD
+547 EGEFGVRED

-577 ENVGST
+577 ENLGSS
-583 DRQADITLEFYT
+583 DRQADIRLEFYT
-595 KSGST
+595 PSGST
-600 QSVVYKVKQR
+600 KDLVYKVKQR
-610 GLQTVGGYAIESY
+610 ALQTVGGYAIESY
-623 EEYLHSYDSADKYN
+623 EEYLHSYDSEDKYN

-643 DYTQQGLAWGFP
+643 DYTQQGLAWGFH
-655 DHKLSQSTIVNATN
+655 DHKLSQNTLVSSAD

-676 DQIIKNYS
+676 NEMIKRYS
-684 YDYFHQ
+684 YDYFHK
-690 SDGASYQ
+690 SDGSSYNLY
-697 MFTKTSG
+697 TKTSG
-704 SWASASFGTGLDFT
+704 SWGNASFGTGLDFT

-727 AVKDM
+727 AVRDM
-732 GTVPENA
+732 GTMPENA
-739 YQYCLSKNKFEA
+739 YQYCLSKNKFEVV
-751 DDFGSVSMTINWYL
+751 GLEEVRMTLNWYL

-777 GLSGN
+777 SQSGA
-782 STADLDSDAYYWSS
+782 SHADIDADAFYWSS
-796 QPSFERL
+796 QPSFDTEL
-803 LDMTILTYELSL
+803 ITY
-815 INETTDN
+815 INEDIEN
-822 ARAVSSQGIDDLSR
+822 ARAVSAQGISDLPR
-836 KSQNRIRCVYAR
+836 KNQNRIRCVYAQNGI
-848 DGKYLD
+848 DLD
-854 EDAMEDRVPDGI
+854 EEDMEDRVPDGI
-866 GGNYTIYMKAWNNSS
+866 GGNYTVFMKAWNNGS

-899 EWVYNDTSVKY
+899 EWVYNDTSVNY

-980 TLDKYTAVEA
+980 TLAKYIAVEA

-1046 PTFVYDEL
+1046 PAFVYDEL
-1054 VSGTTTTNTRT
+1054 VSGTSTTNTRY
-1065 WIRPKYNLKEYP
+1065 WIRPTYTVTNHQLTPEEKTVSVTHTYTSSEVLYVSDRITKPTVFNAAYSNAKEATLKKLADEISNNYPGWEYIEADVI
-1077 LDPQTYTKNANGEG
+1077 LDPKSLTWDSQSEALNYETRKEG
-1091 SETAISTGTSEA
+1091 SGWFSTTYIKCIITLTAT
-1103 QQASEND
+1103 
-1110 AKKMAFDGT
+1110 
-1119 ISTSTVSNRV
+1119 
-1129 EGAYPKAKNDAQ
+1129 
-1141 KKLDEILKDYPTS
+1141 
-1154 EGWTHSQYDYTPLS
+1154 
-1168 WNQTTPNIVWS
+1168 
-1179 DLKTEQGSYRIP
+1179 
-1191 FVGTRYYTKKVTI
+1191 VTI
-1204 TCTVTVTGSVTVSK
+1204 RKSSELPLYSQDANTGV
-1218 PSVGEVFIQVDGTGR
+1218 
-1233 WGDPVPSSTNL
+1233 WGDPEPSSTNL

-1293 GMFGL
+1293 GLFGL

-1330 LQLPGMDYSTDGE
+1330 LQLPGMDYSADGE

-1367 NNSLTSYSYFYDT
+1367 NNSLTSYSYLYDT

-1401 KNATFDFAKIYTE
+1401 KNATFDFAKIYAE

-1487 PEKTITAPIV
+1487 TEKTITAPIV

>member
-81 QENVSVNSNKLNL
+81 QENVSVNSITLNK
-94 NRSLLNSPAQEGK
+94 SLLNSPAQEGK

-195 IFEIAVTQGT
+195 NFEIAVTQGT

-252 IAKTDGATPSGIGY
+252 IATTDGATPSGIDY

-283 SDNSDPDDDQKVKFT
+283 SDNSNPDDDQKVKFT

-307 HGSDLR
+307 HGSNLK
-313 GIYPDDSWLTSEP
+313 GIYPSDDWLTSIP
-326 AEDVKNYNGT
+326 AEDVKGYN
-336 ADDAKRNGVK
+336 ADTDQDKLNGVK
-346 YYYDDRIQQ
+346 YFYDDRIQQ
-355 YKPKLAKVPSGN
+355 YKPKLAGT
-367 PAGKA
+367 GKA

-399 DNAQNFHVDR
+399 DNAQNFQVDR

-474 WDNNEFDGVRI
+474 WENNEFDGVRI
-485 YLPTNDNGSL
+485 YLPTKSDGSL

-507 NNADGSTYCLID
+507 NNREASVYCYAIDKSTG
-519 DEANPGKKKSSGK
+519 ESTPTGK
-532 RKYFTTDLISELQTK
+532 RKYFTTDLISELQNK

-556 EDTNKKYIYLLNEE
+556 EDTQKKYIYLLNNE

-577 ENVGST
+577 ENTGSAA
-583 DRQADITLEFYT
+583 READINLDFYT

-600 QSVVYKVKQR
+600 QTVKYKVKQR

-623 EEYLHSYDSADKYN
+623 EEYLHTYDSDDKYN

-643 DYTQQGLAWGFP
+643 DYTQQGLAWGFV
-655 DHKLSQSTIVNATN
+655 DHKLSQNTLVSTTD
-669 VPTTTLK
+669 VPTTLLK
-676 DQIIKNYS
+676 NQMIKQYA
-684 YDYFHQ
+684 YDYFHE
-690 SDGASYQ
+690 SDNTNSRYRYKY
-697 MFTKTSG
+697 TKASG
-704 SWASASFGTGLDFT
+704 SWANASFGTGLTFT
-718 DRASANRDI
+718 DVASTNRYI
-727 AVKDM
+727 TIKDM
-732 GTVPENA
+732 GTIPENA

-751 DDFGSVSMTINWYL
+751 DDFGNVSMTINWYL
-765 PDPYE
+765 PDVYE
-770 MQAILAA
+770 MQAILNASQ
-777 GLSGN
+777 SGD
-782 STADLDSDAYYWSS
+782 TPVDLDSEAYYWSS
-796 QPSFERL
+796 QPSFS
-803 LDMTILTYELSL
+803 TAGTY
-815 INETTDN
+815 INESTDN
-822 ARAVSSQGIDDLSR
+822 ARAASIQEGPSDRPRENQH
-836 KSQNRIRCVYAR
+836 RIRCVYASNGI
-848 DGKYLD
+848 DLD
-854 EDAMEDRVPDGI
+854 EEDMEDRVPDGV
-866 GGNYTIYMKAWNNSS
+866 GGNYVVYMKAWNNGG
-881 YGYFNYMLP
+881 YGYFNYLLP
-890 AATTSESSS
+890 AAETRESSTD
-899 EWVYNDTSVKY
+899 WVYNTTETNY

-923 FKYIKTTDKDGKA
+923 FSYIKTSDKDGNP
-936 IEGFDI
+936 IEGFNI
-942 NPGED
+942 NPGETS
-947 NKANSWTEYT
+947 SWTEYD
-957 LPIIGT
+957 PVIGSPD
-963 KTGYYTTLAT
+963 GYYTTLAT
-973 YPGLSAY
+973 YPGLTEF
-980 TLDKYTAVEA
+980 TLTKRTIGEA
-990 YKPTST
+990 YKPST
-996 QKSGTQTATEKSE
+996 TKKAATQTLTNESIIV
-1009 KKLDKKL
+1009 LDKKL
-1016 PSASDLKTL
+1016 PPASDLKTL
-1025 DHLTYGNMLNISF
+1025 DHLSNGSMLNISF
-1038 AQDKGSTL
+1038 DQSKGTTQPAFL
-1046 PTFVYDEL
+1046 YDQL
-1054 VSGTTTTNTRT
+1054 VSGTSSVNTRN
-1065 WIRPKYNLKEYP
+1065 WIKPTYSVTEHPLTPEEKTLSSKGSDSASGSSAGTRLGGSLAKARQSAFEGSLSNGWNGAYEKAKAVALNNLKAEISNNYSGWTFNEADVEYTE
-1077 LDPQTYTKNANGEG
+1077 LTYE
-1091 SETAISTGTSEA
+1091 STTV
-1103 QQASEND
+1103 QWD
-1110 AKKMAFDGT
+1110 DGT
-1119 ISTSTVSNRV
+1119 YAVKYSNESTASW
-1129 EGAYPKAKNDAQ
+1129 
-1141 KKLDEILKDYPTS
+1141 TS
-1154 EGWTHSQYDYTPLS
+1154 CNS
-1168 WNQTTPNIVWS
+1168 
-1179 DLKTEQGSYRIP
+1179 
-1191 FVGTRYYTKKVTI
+1191 
-1204 TCTVTVTGSVTVSK
+1204 TCTVTLYATVTIRKSAVLPLYS
-1218 PSVGEVFIQVDGTGR
+1218 QDDNTGI
-1233 WGDPVPSSTNL
+1233 WGDPVPESKDL
-1244 TPAINTDELRI
+1244 TPAINTDEMRM

-1269 KAEGYDI
+1269 KQQGYEI
-1276 TKVKVHYSGD
+1276 TKVKVHYL
-1286 NYVGESG
+1286 G
-1293 GMFGL
+1293 GNLVDEYGTL
-1298 GADDVYARFVDSNI
+1298 NADKAYARFVDSEITLPTESKTVNVI
-1312 NLADYKLENQPI
+1312 
-1324 FGSTEV
+1324 GSTET
-1330 LQLPGMDYSTDGE
+1330 LQLSGMDYNENQNDG
-1343 TGWHQWTGNDRT
+1343 TGTHEWSGSGRE
-1355 SITLVLADYNIN
+1355 SVTLVLADYLVATNMSGLNIVYVYQYTN
-1367 NNSLTSYSYFYDT
+1367 
-1380 SPMTPTKYII
+1380 TPRQPGKYIV
-1390 VDQIEVKCAKK
+1390 VDQIEVKCSKR
-1401 KNATFDFAKIYTE
+1401 KNATFDFKQIYIDSGSLE
-1414 NGATSD
+1414 TSE
-1420 WTIKH
+1420 WTLKH
-1425 ITFTAEGGTDENPS
+1425 ITFTGEGDSE
-1439 GATAEGLK
+1439 ATTPTISADGLK

-1457 ALDGYVINNI
+1457 ALDGYVINSI

-1478 KQTVEFTGL
+1478 QQTVEFTGL

>member
-1 MKRYFKYIFLAL
+1 MKRYFKYIFLTL

-81 QENVSVNSNKLNL
+81 QENVSVNSNKLTL

-195 IFEIAVTQGT
+195 NFEIAVTQGT

-230 AIPASKGKQPVD
+230 AIPASKGKQPMD

-252 IAKTDGATPSGIGY
+252 IATTDGATPSGIGY

-283 SDNSDPDDDQKVKFT
+283 SDNSNPNDDQKVKFT

-307 HGSDLR
+307 HGSDLK
-313 GIYPDDSWLTSEP
+313 GIYPSDDWLTSIP
-326 AEDVKNYNGT
+326 AEDVKGYN
-336 ADDAKRNGVK
+336 ADTDQGKLNRVK
-346 YYYDDRIQQ
+346 YFYDDRIQQ
-355 YKPKLAKVPSGN
+355 YKPKLAGT
-367 PAGKA
+367 GKA
-372 TYVRLNGT
+372 TYVTLKGT
-380 YTDYRGVAWKVEYD
+380 YKDYLGISWNVDYKV
-394 LYLGK
+394 YLGK

-414 NLVTIKGLRNRQ
+414 NLITIKGIRNRQ
-426 DDAYGEND
+426 EGAYGEND
-434 VWIDHRVNVSYN
+434 VWIDHRVNVSYSGN
-446 GSGVDDHVTITR
+446 GVNDHVTITR

-474 WDNNEFDGVRI
+474 WENNEFDGVRI
-485 YLPTNDNGSL
+485 YLPTKTDGSL
-495 VDWIGIERFTGN
+495 VDWIGIERFTGK

-519 DEANPGKKKSSGK
+519 DEANPGKKKSTGK

-547 EGEYGVRVD
+547 EGEFGVRED

-577 ENVGST
+577 ENLGSS
-583 DRQADITLEFYT
+583 DRQADIRLEFYT
-595 KSGST
+595 PSGST
-600 QSVVYKVKQR
+600 KDLVYKVKQR
-610 GLQTVGGYAIESY
+610 ALQTVGGYAIESY
-623 EEYLHSYDSADKYN
+623 EEYLHSYDSEDKYN

-643 DYTQQGLAWGFP
+643 DYTQQGLAWGFH
-655 DHKLSQSTIVNATN
+655 DHKLSQNTLVSSAD

-676 DQIIKNYS
+676 NEMIKRYS
-684 YDYFHQ
+684 YDYFHK
-690 SDGASYQ
+690 SDGSSYNLY
-697 MFTKTSG
+697 TKTSG
-704 SWASASFGTGLDFT
+704 SWGNASFGTGLDFT

-727 AVKDM
+727 AVRDM
-732 GTVPENA
+732 GTMPENA
-739 YQYCLSKNKFEA
+739 YQYCLSKNKFEVV
-751 DDFGSVSMTINWYL
+751 GLEEVRMTLNWYL

-777 GLSGN
+777 SQSGA
-782 STADLDSDAYYWSS
+782 SHADIDADAFYWSS
-796 QPSFERL
+796 QPSFDTEL
-803 LDMTILTYELSL
+803 ITY
-815 INETTDN
+815 INEDIEN
-822 ARAVSSQGIDDLSR
+822 ARAVSAQGISDLPR
-836 KSQNRIRCVYAR
+836 KNQNRIRCVYAQNGI
-848 DGKYLD
+848 DLD
-854 EDAMEDRVPDGI
+854 EEDMEDRVPDGI
-866 GGNYTIYMKAWNNSS
+866 GGNYTVFMKAWNNGS

-899 EWVYNDTSVKY
+899 EWVYNDTSVNY

-980 TLDKYTAVEA
+980 TLAKYTAVEA

-1046 PTFVYDEL
+1046 PAFVYDEL
-1054 VSGTTTTNTRT
+1054 VSGTSTTNTRY
-1065 WIRPKYNLKEYP
+1065 WIRPTYTVTNHQLTPEEKTVSVTHTYTSSEVLYVSDRITKPTVFNAAYSNAKEATLKKLADEISNNYPGWEYIEADVI
-1077 LDPQTYTKNANGEG
+1077 LDPKSLTWDSQSEALNYETRKEG
-1091 SETAISTGTSEA
+1091 SGWFSTTYIKCIITLTAT
-1103 QQASEND
+1103 
-1110 AKKMAFDGT
+1110 
-1119 ISTSTVSNRV
+1119 
-1129 EGAYPKAKNDAQ
+1129 
-1141 KKLDEILKDYPTS
+1141 
-1154 EGWTHSQYDYTPLS
+1154 
-1168 WNQTTPNIVWS
+1168 
-1179 DLKTEQGSYRIP
+1179 
-1191 FVGTRYYTKKVTI
+1191 VTI
-1204 TCTVTVTGSVTVSK
+1204 RKSSELPLYSQDANTGV
-1218 PSVGEVFIQVDGTGR
+1218 
-1233 WGDPVPSSTNL
+1233 WGDPEPSSTNL

-1293 GMFGL
+1293 GLFGL

-1330 LQLPGMDYSTDGE
+1330 LQLPGMDYSADGE

-1367 NNSLTSYSYFYDT
+1367 NNSLTSYSYLYDT

-1420 WTIKH
+1420 
-1425 ITFTAEGGTDENPS
+1425 
-1439 GATAEGLK
+1439 
-1447 LYAGSKVTFK
+1447 
-1457 ALDGYVINNI
+1457 
-1467 SGDESLTFKGS
+1467 
-1478 KQTVEFTGL
+1478 
-1487 PEKTITAPIV
+1487 
-1497 VLYSKAATETD
+1497 

>member
-1 MKRYFKYIFLAL
+1 MKRYLKHIFLAL
-13 IAALLTV
+13 TAALMAA
-20 SCLEELEL
+20 SCLEELEI
-28 ETPVIKNDVL
+28 ETPTFGDDVV

-50 YVTKAEYSTD
+50 YVTKAEYVGNETL
-60 EAKISTL
+60 ISKYT
-67 AVLVFNE
+67 VLVFNNG
-74 DGTLIHH
+74 GTLVHK
-81 QENVSVNSNKLNL
+81 QSVTGDDPFKLNK
-94 NRSLLNSPAQEGK
+94 SMLNSSANGDLTK
-107 LDNATVVLV
+107 ATVVML
-116 ANIGL
+116 ANMEY
-121 ADLKNGSQTLLDN
+121 ADVNN
-134 IETLTLAGMEN
+134 AGVTVTKLSDFEN
-145 YTYSPAQTVITSIGD
+145 CTYKPAQAVITSITD
-160 GFTGFPMIGGTS
+160 GFNGFPMIGGIKEV
-172 ADLTLASSVN
+172 DLSSTKDQQAALAI
-182 ALEVNLKI
+182 ELKI
-190 LYAKI
+190 LYAKVN
-195 IFEIAVTQGT
+195 FQIAVAEGG
-205 ENEGT
+205 ENNNVATG

-215 LSGCTVHNTANTIPL
+215 LSGCTLYNAATATSI
-230 AIPASKGKQPVD
+230 AIPTTKDKPAVD
-242 FLGNSVPDSE
+242 FLGDPVGETNAAAE
-252 IAKTDGATPSGIGY
+252 GATASSNYTGS
-266 NTATAGTALGA
+266 TATSLGK
-277 TGTATF
+277 TGTAKL
-283 SDNSDPDDDQKVKFT
+283 SGEKINFT
-298 FYILESRYN
+298 FYVLESRFN

-313 GIYPDDSWLTSEP
+313 GIYPDDSWLTSVP
-326 AEDVKNYNGT
+326 SEDVKNYN
-336 ADDAKRNGVK
+336 ADTDAAKLNGVK
-346 YYYDDRIQQ
+346 YFYDDRIQQ
-355 YKPKLAKVPSGN
+355 YKPKLAGN
-367 PAGKA
+367 GNA
-372 TYVRLNGT
+372 TYVLLNGT
-380 YTDYRGVAWKVEYD
+380 YTDYRGVAWKVDYK

-399 DNAQNFHVDR
+399 DNALNFQVDR

-414 NLVTIKGLRNRQ
+414 NIVTIKGIRDRQ
-426 DDAYGEND
+426 DGAYGEND
-434 VWIDHRVNVSYN
+434 VWIDHRVNVTYN

-474 WDNNEFDGVRI
+474 WTGDEYDGVRV
-485 YLPTNDNGSL
+485 YLPTESNGSL
-495 VDWIGIERFTGN
+495 VDWIGIERFTGK
-507 NNADGSTYCLID
+507 NNADGSTYCFAD
-519 DEANPGKKKSSGK
+519 GKSTGK
-532 RKYFTTDLISELQTK
+532 RKYFTTDLISDLQNK
-547 EGEYGVRVD
+547 EGEFGVRVD

-583 DRQADITLEFYT
+583 DRQAEINLEFYT

-600 QSVVYKVKQR
+600 QTVVYKVKQR

-655 DHKLSQSTIVNATN
+655 DHKLSQSTIVNATD
-669 VPTTTLK
+669 VPTTMLK

-697 MFTKTSG
+697 LFTKTSG

-803 LDMTILTYELSL
+803 LDMTILTSELSL

-822 ARAVSSQGIDDLSR
+822 ARAVSAQGITDLSR

-890 AATTSESSS
+890 AATKTESSS
-899 EWVYNDTSVKY
+899 DWTYNDNRGTNY
-910 PNKDNASSISGEK
+910 PNKDNASNISGEK
-923 FKYIKTTDKDGKA
+923 FKYIKTTDKDDNP

-942 NPGED
+942 NPGEVS
-947 NKANSWTEYT
+947 NWTEYD
-957 LPIIGT
+957 PVIGSPD
-963 KTGYYTTLAT
+963 GYYTTLDT
-973 YPGLSAY
+973 YPGLTEY
-980 TLDKYTAVEA
+980 TVQKRTIGDA
-990 YKPTST
+990 YKPTT
-996 QKSGTQTATEKSE
+996 TKKTRTQTATEKSE

-1046 PTFVYDEL
+1046 PAFVYDEL
-1054 VSGTTTTNTRT
+1054 VSGKNSTNTSYWVKPT
-1065 WIRPKYNLKEYP
+1065 YNLKEYP

-1091 SETAISTGTSEA
+1091 SETGISTGTSRY
-1103 QQASEND
+1103 QQASVDD
-1110 AKKMAFDGT
+1110 AKKVAFDGT
-1119 ISTSTVSNRV
+1119 TTTSTLTCRV
-1129 EGAYPKAKNDAQ
+1129 DGAYPKAKNDA
-1141 KKLDEILKDYPTS
+1141 KAKLDEILKDYPTS
-1154 EGWTHSQYDYTPLS
+1154 EGWTHTSYEYTPLS
-1168 WNQTTPNIVWS
+1168 WNQATSNISWT
-1179 DLKTEQGSYRIP
+1179 DPIIETGKLLGRE
-1191 FVGTRYYTKKVTI
+1191 YTKKVTI
-1204 TCTVTVTGSVTVSK
+1204 TCTVTVTASVTVSK
-1218 PSVGEVFIQVDGTGR
+1218 PSVGQVYVQADGTGI

-1269 KAEGYDI
+1269 KAEGYEI

-1293 GMFGL
+1293 GIFGL

-1312 NLADYKLENQPI
+1312 NLADHKLENQPI
-1324 FGSTEV
+1324 IGSTEV
-1330 LQLPGMDYSTDGE
+1330 LQLPGMDYSADGE
-1343 TGWHQWTGNDRT
+1343 TGWHQWTGNGRT

-1367 NNSLTSYSYFYDT
+1367 NNSLTSYSYLYDT

-1401 KNATFDFAKIYTE
+1401 KNATFDFTKIYAE

-1439 GATAEGLK
+1439 GVTAAGLK
-1447 LYAGSKVTFK
+1447 LYSGSKVTFK
-1457 ALDGYVINNI
+1457 ALDGYVINSI
-1467 SGDESLTFKGS
+1467 SGDASLSFKGS
-1478 KQTVEFTGL
+1478 QQTVEFTGL
-1487 PEKTITAPIV
+1487 PEKTITEPIV
-1497 VLYSKAATETD
+1497 VLYSKVATDTN

>member
-13 IAALLTV
+13 IAALMTV

-81 QENVSVNSNKLNL
+81 QENVSVNSNKLTL

-252 IAKTDGATPSGIGY
+252 IATTDGATPSGIGY

-283 SDNSDPDDDQKVKFT
+283 SDNSNPNDDQKVKFT

-307 HGSDLR
+307 HGSNLK
-313 GIYPDDSWLTSEP
+313 GIYPSDDWLTSIP
-326 AEDVKNYNGT
+326 AEDVKGYN
-336 ADDAKRNGVK
+336 ADTDQNKLNGVK
-346 YYYDDRIQQ
+346 YFYDDRIQQ
-355 YKPKLAKVPSGN
+355 YKPKLAGT
-367 PAGKA
+367 GKA
-372 TYVRLNGT
+372 TYVTLKGT
-380 YTDYRGVAWKVEYD
+380 YKDYLGTSWNVDYKV
-394 LYLGK
+394 YLGK

-414 NLVTIKGLRNRQ
+414 NLITIKGIRNRQ
-426 DDAYGEND
+426 EGAYGEND
-434 VWIDHRVNVSYN
+434 VWIDHRVKVSYSGN
-446 GSGVDDHVTITR
+446 GVNDHVTITR

-485 YLPTNDNGSL
+485 YLPTKSDGRSL

-556 EDTNKKYIYLLNEE
+556 EDTNKKYIYLLNGD

-577 ENVGST
+577 ENLGSS
-583 DRQADITLEFYT
+583 DRQADIKLEFYT
-595 KSGST
+595 PSGST
-600 QSVVYKVKQR
+600 KDVVYKVKQR
-610 GLQTVGGYAIESY
+610 CLQTVGGYAIESY

-643 DYTQQGLAWGFP
+643 DYTQQGLAWGFQN
-655 DHKLSQSTIVNATN
+655 HKLSQNILVSS
-669 VPTTTLK
+669 TTLSTTSATGREYLNQMFK
-676 DQIIKNYS
+676 LYS

-690 SDGASYQ
+690 SDGSSYNLY
-697 MFTKTSG
+697 TKTSG
-704 SWASASFGTGLDFT
+704 SWGNASFGTGLDFT

-727 AVKDM
+727 AVRDM
-732 GTVPENA
+732 GTMPENA
-739 YQYCLSKNKFEA
+739 YQYCLSKNKFEVV
-751 DDFGSVSMTINWYL
+751 GMEEVRMTLNWYL
-765 PDPYE
+765 PDTYE

-777 GLSGN
+777 SQ
-782 STADLDSDAYYWSS
+782 SDASYVDIDADAFYWSS
-796 QPSFERL
+796 QPSF
-803 LDMTILTYELSL
+803 DTELVTF
-815 INETTDN
+815 INEDIEN
-822 ARAVSSQGIDDLSR
+822 ARAVSAQGISDLPR
-836 KSQNRIRCVYAR
+836 KNQNRIRCVYAQQGI
-848 DGKYLD
+848 DLD
-854 EDAMEDRVPDGI
+854 EEEMEDRVPDGI
-866 GGNYTIYMKAWNNSS
+866 GGNYNVVMKAWDNGSV
-881 YGYFNYMLP
+881 GYFNYLLP
-890 AATTSESSS
+890 AATKKESSS
-899 EWVYNDTSVKY
+899 DWVYNDDRGTNY

-923 FKYIKTTDKDGKA
+923 FKYIKKTDKDNNP
-936 IEGFDI
+936 IEGFDV
-942 NPGED
+942 NPGETS
-947 NKANSWTEYT
+947 SWTEYQPV
-957 LPIIGT
+957 LGSPD
-963 KTGYYTTLAT
+963 GYYTTLAT
-973 YPGLSAY
+973 YPGLTEF
-980 TLDKYTAVEA
+980 TLTKRTIGEA
-990 YKPTST
+990 YKPST
-996 QKSGTQTATEKSE
+996 TPKSGTQTETIKFI
-1009 KKLDKKL
+1009 KVLDKKL
-1016 PSASDLKTL
+1016 PSASDLRTF
-1025 DHLTYGNMLNISF
+1025 DHLRGGNMINISF
-1038 AQDKGSTL
+1038 DQSKGTTL
-1046 PTFVYDEL
+1046 PAFVYDEL
-1054 VSGTTTTNTRT
+1054 VNGTTTTNTRT
-1065 WIRPKYNLKEYP
+1065 WIRPEY
-1077 LDPQTYTKNANGEG
+1077 LGTTYDMEG
-1091 SETAISTGTSEA
+1091 LSKDDYQEGTDSGTGGS
-1103 QQASEND
+1103 
-1110 AKKMAFDGT
+1110 
-1119 ISTSTVSNRV
+1119 VSQYLGGSLN
-1129 EGAYPKAKNDAQ
+1129 KAKQNAFERAYENAKIAALENLNNLETTIYQ
-1141 KKLDEILKDYPTS
+1141 GYTLDESSVYYLPD
-1154 EGWTHSQYDYTPLS
+1154 
-1168 WNQTTPNIVWS
+1168 
-1179 DLKTEQGSYRIP
+1179 DLKWDSPIGVSYSNQS
-1191 FVGTRYYTKKVTI
+1191 GNKYTGWTI
-1204 TCTVTVTGSVTVSK
+1204 TCTVTLKAHGTFNENAKLELFSQKPETGK
-1218 PSVGEVFIQVDGTGR
+1218 
-1233 WGDPVPSSTNL
+1233 WGDPVPKSTDL
-1244 TPAINTDELRI
+1244 TPAINTDEMRM

-1269 KAEGYDI
+1269 KQQGYEI
-1276 TKVKVHYSGD
+1276 TRVKVHYSG
-1286 NYVGESG
+1286 NNHMGEYNETI
-1293 GMFGL
+1293 GL
-1298 GADDVYARFVDSNI
+1298 GGDNVYARFVNDDI
-1312 NLADYKLENQPI
+1312 NLSDYKLLNQFI
-1324 FGSTEV
+1324 VGSTAV
-1330 LQLPGMDYSTDGE
+1330 LQLPGMDYSADGIN
-1343 TGWHQWTGNDRT
+1343 GWHQWTGEGRN
-1355 SITLVLADYNIN
+1355 SLTLVLADYNVDYN
-1367 NNSLTSYSYFYDT
+1367 KGSLSYSYYYDT
-1380 SPMTPTKYII
+1380 DPKEPAKYII
-1390 VDQIEVKCAKK
+1390 VDQIEVKCTKR
-1401 KNATFDFAKIYTE
+1401 KNATFDFKQIYTE
-1414 NGATSD
+1414 GGNMETSYC
-1420 WTIKH
+1420 TVKH
-1425 ITFTAEGGTDENPS
+1425 ITFTGEAASAEAPAP
-1439 GATAEGLK
+1439 GATADGLK
-1447 LYAGSKVTFK
+1447 LYSVSKVTFK
-1457 ALDGYVINNI
+1457 ALDGYVINSI

-1497 VLYSKAATETD
+1497 VLYSKAATETN

>member
-1 MKRYFKYIFLAL
+1 MKRYLKYIFLAL
-13 IAALLTV
+13 TATLMAA
-20 SCLEELEL
+20 SCLEELEI
-28 ETPVIKNDVL
+28 ETPTFGDDVV

-50 YVTKAEYSTD
+50 YVTKAEYVGNETL
-60 EAKISTL
+60 ISKYT
-67 AVLVFNE
+67 VLVFNN
-74 DGTLIHH
+74 GGNLVHK
-81 QENVSVNSNKLNL
+81 QSVTGDDPFKLNK
-94 NRSLLNSPAQEGK
+94 SMLNSSANGDLTE
-107 LDNATVVLV
+107 ATVVML
-116 ANIGL
+116 ANMDY
-121 ADLKNGSQTLLDN
+121 ADVNNAGATVTKLSDF
-134 IETLTLAGMEN
+134 ETC
-145 YTYSPAQTVITSIGD
+145 TYKPAQAVITSITD
-160 GFTGFPMIGGTS
+160 GFTGFPMIGGIKMVNLSSTK
-172 ADLTLASSVN
+172 DQQPPLAV
-182 ALEVNLKI
+182 ELKI

-195 IFEIAVTQGT
+195 NFEIAVAEGG
-205 ENEGT
+205 ENDNVATG

-215 LSGCTVHNTANTIPL
+215 LSGCTLYNAATATSI
-230 AIPASKGKQPVD
+230 AIPTTKGKPAVD
-242 FLGNSVPDSE
+242 FLGDPVGETNAAAE
-252 IAKTDGATPSGIGY
+252 GATASSNYTGS
-266 NTATAGTALGA
+266 TATSLGK
-277 TGTATF
+277 TGTAKL
-283 SDNSDPDDDQKVKFT
+283 SGEKINFT
-298 FYILESRYN
+298 FYVLESRFN

-313 GIYPDDSWLTSEP
+313 GIYPDDSWLTSVP
-326 AEDVKNYNGT
+326 AEDVKNYN
-336 ADDAKRNGVK
+336 ADTDAAKLNGVK
-346 YYYDDRIQQ
+346 YFYDDRIQQ
-355 YKPKLAKVPSGN
+355 YKPKLAGN
-367 PAGKA
+367 GNA
-372 TYVRLNGT
+372 TYVLLNGT
-380 YTDYRGVAWKVEYD
+380 YTDYRGVAWKVDYK

-399 DNAQNFHVDR
+399 DNALNFQVDR

-414 NLVTIKGLRNRQ
+414 NIVTIKGIRDRQ
-426 DDAYGEND
+426 DGAYGEND
-434 VWIDHRVNVSYN
+434 VWIDHRVNVTYN

-474 WDNNEFDGVRI
+474 WDNDEFDGVRI
-485 YLPTNDNGSL
+485 YLPTKTDGSL

-556 EDTNKKYIYLLNEE
+556 EGTNKKYIYLLNEE

-577 ENVGST
+577 ENLGSS
-583 DRQADITLEFYT
+583 DRQADIKLEFYT

-822 ARAVSSQGIDDLSR
+822 ARAVSSQGIADLSR

-899 EWVYNDTSVKY
+899 EWVYNDNNVNY

-923 FKYIKTTDKDGKA
+923 FKYIKTTDKDGNP

-947 NKANSWTEYT
+947 NYANSWTEYT

-980 TLDKYTAVEA
+980 TLNKYTAVEA

-1046 PTFVYDEL
+1046 PAFVYDEL
-1054 VSGTTTTNTRT
+1054 VSGTTSTNTRY
-1065 WIRPKYNLKEYP
+1065 WVSPKYTVIKHQLTPEEKTVSVRGSGDADGSAARIGGSAAKARQNAFEGSLSNDWNGAYEKAKANALTNLKSEINTNYSGWTFNEADVKYTE
-1077 LDPQTYTKNANGEG
+1077 LTYT
-1091 SETAISTGTSEA
+1091 STSVKL
-1103 QQASEND
+1103 D
-1110 AKKMAFDGT
+1110 DGT
-1119 ISTSTVSNRV
+1119 LAVQYSNEKSGLTYSCHCDV
-1129 EGAYPKAKNDAQ
+1129 YLYA
-1141 KKLDEILKDYPTS
+1141 T
-1154 EGWTHSQYDYTPLS
+1154 
-1168 WNQTTPNIVWS
+1168 
-1179 DLKTEQGSYRIP
+1179 
-1191 FVGTRYYTKKVTI
+1191 VTI
-1204 TCTVTVTGSVTVSK
+1204 KKSSELPLYSQDANTGV
-1218 PSVGEVFIQVDGTGR
+1218 

-1269 KAEGYDI
+1269 KAEGYEI

-1293 GMFGL
+1293 GIFGL
-1298 GADDVYARFVDSNI
+1298 GADDVYARFVDTNI

-1324 FGSTEV
+1324 IGSTEV

-1367 NNSLTSYSYFYDT
+1367 NNSLTSYSYLYDT

-1401 KNATFDFAKIYTE
+1401 KNATFDFAKIYAET
-1414 NGATSD
+1414 GVTSD

-1425 ITFTAEGGTDENPS
+1425 ITFTAEGGTEDKPS

-1457 ALDGYVINNI
+1457 ALDGYVINSI
-1467 SGDESLTFKGS
+1467 SGDESLSFKGS
-1478 KQTVEFTGL
+1478 QQTVEFTGL
-1487 PEKTITAPIV
+1487 PEKTITEPIV
-1497 VLYSKAATETD
+1497 VLYSKVATDTN

>member
-1 MKRYFKYIFLAL
+1 MKRYFKYIFLTL

-81 QENVSVNSNKLNL
+81 QENVSVNSNKLTL

-160 GFTGFPMIGGTS
+160 RFTGFPMIGGTS

-195 IFEIAVTQGT
+195 NFEIAVTQGT

-283 SDNSDPDDDQKVKFT
+283 SDNSNPNDDQKVKFT

-313 GIYPDDSWLTSEP
+313 GIYPDDSWLTSKP
-326 AEDVKNYNGT
+326 AEDVKNYKGT
-336 ADDAKRNGVK
+336 ADDAKCNGVK
-346 YYYDDRIQQ
+346 YFYDDRIQQ
-355 YKPKLAKVPSGN
+355 YKPELAKVPSGN

-372 TYVRLNGT
+372 TYVQLNGT

-399 DNAQNFHVDR
+399 DNALNFHVDR

-426 DDAYGEND
+426 DDDAYGEND

-474 WDNNEFDGVRI
+474 WTGDEYDGVRV
-485 YLPTNDNGSL
+485 YLPTESKDRL

-507 NNADGSTYCLID
+507 NNADGSTYCLVD
-519 DEANPGKKKSSGK
+519 DKDNPGKKKSSGK
-532 RKYFTTDLISELQTK
+532 RKYFTTDLIDELQNK
-547 EGEYGVRVD
+547 EGEFGVKLD
-556 EDTNKKYIYLLNEE
+556 DGKKYIYLLNNE

-577 ENVGST
+577 ENLSNE
-583 DRQADITLEFYT
+583 DRTAEIKLEFYN
-595 KSGST
+595 KSGDT
-600 QSVVYKVKQR
+600 QEVVYKVKQR
-610 GLQTVGGYAIESY
+610 CLQTVGGYAIESY

-643 DYTQQGLAWGFP
+643 DYTQQGLAWGFQN
-655 DHKLSQSTIVNATN
+655 HKLSQNILVSS
-669 VPTTTLK
+669 TTLSTTSDTGREYLNQMFK
-676 DQIIKNYS
+676 LYS

-690 SDGASYQ
+690 SDGSSYNLY
-697 MFTKTSG
+697 TKTSG
-704 SWASASFGTGLDFT
+704 SWGNASFGTGLYFT

-727 AVKDM
+727 AVRDM
-732 GTVPENA
+732 GTMPENA
-739 YQYCLSKNKFEA
+739 YQYCLSKNKFEVV
-751 DDFGSVSMTINWYL
+751 GMEEVRMTLNWYL
-765 PDPYE
+765 PDTYE

-777 GLSGN
+777 SQ
-782 STADLDSDAYYWSS
+782 SDASYVDIDADAFYWSS
-796 QPSFERL
+796 QPSF
-803 LDMTILTYELSL
+803 DTELVTF
-815 INETTDN
+815 INEDIEN
-822 ARAVSSQGIDDLSR
+822 ARAVSAQGISDLPR
-836 KSQNRIRCVYAR
+836 KNQNRIRCVYAKQ
-848 DGKYLD
+848 GITLD
-854 EDAMEDRVPDGI
+854 EEAMEDRVPDGI
-866 GGNYTIYMKAWNNSS
+866 GGNYNVVMKAWDNGSV
-881 YGYFNYMLP
+881 GYFNYLLP
-890 AATTSESSS
+890 AATKKESSS
-899 EWVYNDTSVKY
+899 DWVYNDNKGTNY

-923 FKYIKTTDKDGKA
+923 FKYIKTTDKDNNP
-936 IEGFDI
+936 IEGFDV
-942 NPGED
+942 NPGETS
-947 NKANSWTEYT
+947 SWTEYQPV
-957 LPIIGT
+957 LGSPD
-963 KTGYYTTLAT
+963 GYYTTLAT
-973 YPGLSAY
+973 YPGLTEF
-980 TLDKYTAVEA
+980 TLTKRTIGEA
-990 YKPTST
+990 YKPTT
-996 QKSGTQTATEKSE
+996 TPKSGTQTETIKFI
-1009 KKLDKKL
+1009 KVLDKKL
-1016 PSASDLKTL
+1016 PSASDLRTF
-1025 DHLTYGNMLNISF
+1025 DHLRDGNMINISF
-1038 AQDKGSTL
+1038 DQSKGTTL
-1046 PTFVYDEL
+1046 PAFVYDEL
-1054 VSGTTTTNTRT
+1054 ASGTTTTNTRT

-1091 SETAISTGTSEA
+1091 SETGISTGTSRL
-1103 QQASEND
+1103 QQASENS
-1110 AKKMAFDGT
+1110 ARQNAFDGT
-1119 ISTSTVSNRV
+1119 TDFSTLTNRV
-1129 EGAYPKAKNDAQ
+1129 DGAYPNAKNDA
-1141 KKLDEILKDYPTS
+1141 KAKLDELLKDYPVS
-1154 EGWTHSQYDYTPLS
+1154 EGWEHSTIQYTELK
-1168 WNQTTPNIVWS
+1168 WNVSDPNISW
-1179 DLKTEQGSYRIP
+1179 TEPEI
-1191 FVGTRYYTKKVTI
+1191 VTRTTLGRTWIQKVTI
-1204 TCTVTVTGSVTVSK
+1204 TCTVKVTASVTVSK
-1218 PSVGEVFIQVDGTGR
+1218 PSVGKVFVQVDGTGR
-1233 WGDPVPSSTNL
+1233 WGDPVPKSTDL
-1244 TPAINTDELRI
+1244 TPAINTDEMRM

-1269 KAEGYDI
+1269 KNEGYEI
-1276 TKVKVHYSGD
+1276 TKVKVYYSG
-1286 NYVGESG
+1286 NNHMGEYNETI
-1293 GMFGL
+1293 GL
-1298 GADDVYARFVDSNI
+1298 GGDNVYARFVNDDI
-1312 NLADYKLENQPI
+1312 NLSDYKLLNQFI
-1324 FGSTEV
+1324 IGSTTV
-1330 LQLPGMDYSTDGE
+1330 LQLPGMDYSADGIN
-1343 TGWHQWTGNDRT
+1343 GWHQWTGEGRN
-1355 SITLVLADYNIN
+1355 SLTLVLADYNVDYN
-1367 NNSLTSYSYFYDT
+1367 KGSLSYSYYYDT
-1380 SPMTPTKYII
+1380 DPKEPAKYII
-1390 VDQIEVKCAKK
+1390 VDQIEVKCTKR
-1401 KNATFDFAKIYTE
+1401 KNATFDFKQIYTE
-1414 NGATSD
+1414 GGNMETSYC
-1420 WTIKH
+1420 TVKH
-1425 ITFTAEGGTDENPS
+1425 ITFTGEAASAEAPAP
-1439 GATAEGLK
+1439 GATADGLK
-1447 LYAGSKVTFK
+1447 LYSGSKVTFK
-1457 ALDGYVINNI
+1457 ALDGYVINSI

-1497 VLYSKAATETD
+1497 VLYSKAATETN